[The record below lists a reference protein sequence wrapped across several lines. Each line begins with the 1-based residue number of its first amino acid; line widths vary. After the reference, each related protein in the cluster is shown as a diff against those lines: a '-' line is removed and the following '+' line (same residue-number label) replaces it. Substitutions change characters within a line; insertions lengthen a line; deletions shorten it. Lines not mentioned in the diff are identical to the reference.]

1 MAIPTDDNDI
11 LVGTDG
17 YDNIDGLDGN
27 DLIQGLADNDGLYGN
42 DGNDTLEGG
51 DGNDYLNPGDGVNA
65 IAGGTGSDK
74 LDLNYDYNTDGITIN
89 YSSPTNGTISDGSTI
104 KEVERIDLKT
114 GSGNDNIDISATD
127 NTRSSDPYYGNT
139 WQYND
144 TKVYANNGND
154 TVIGGSG
161 GDEIY
166 GGAGNDLLTGNAGHD
181 KLVGGEGE
189 DILNGGAG
197 DDELY
202 GDDGNDTLNGGEGND
217 YLNGGKGINSVIG
230 GAGSDKL
237 DLDYTTNTNNITIN
251 YSSPTNGTISDG
263 STIKEVERI
272 DLKTGSGN
280 DNIDISA
287 TDNTRSSDPYYGNRW
302 QDNDTKVYANNGND
316 TVIGGSGGDEIYGG
330 AGNDILT
337 GNAGNDKLV
346 GGEGE
351 DILNGGAGDDE
362 LYGDDGNDTLNG
374 GEGND
379 YLSGGKG
386 INSVIG
392 GAGSDRLD
400 LDYTTNTTGITINYS
415 DPTNGTISDGLTT
428 KEIKEVER
436 IYLVTG
442 SGNDNIDISATDN
455 TRSSDPY
462 YGNRWQDN
470 DTKVYA
476 NNGNDTV
483 IGGVGGDEI
492 YGGAGNDLLTGNE
505 SNDKLVGGRGNDILN
520 GGTGNDELY
529 GENDNDILD
538 GGLGNDTLNG
548 GSGTDTLKV
557 DYSAI
562 TTVGISTTVTTP
574 SSGTISAAGN
584 IVNYSNIEKF
594 NITGTTEADNL
605 IGGNLDDILIGGDG
619 NDTFTGGTGN
629 DTIQGGNGNDTITGG
644 TGADSLVGGR
654 GDDIYIINEL
664 GDIITEGSNQ
674 GLDTVRASI
683 TYSLA
688 SIANVENLTLT
699 GTANINATGNA
710 INNILTGNSGNNTL
724 NGAAGND
731 RLIGV
736 DETSATPGK
745 AEVDTLIGG
754 AGRDRFVLGNGS
766 KVFYDDGDTTN
777 AGTADYALI
786 QDFSA
791 SQDFIELSG
800 EKSDYTLNTTYSPG
814 NTAIYRNKPTGEP
827 AELIGIIQGVTGLN
841 LTSPA
846 FITYFD
852 YFNDFETATGT
863 EWSNQ
868 TRSITPVGERNFLG
882 EFGNDTVS
890 LTLNNQAN
898 STVTLE
904 FDLFI
909 LKSWD
914 GNGPSAGPD
923 IFTLS
928 IAGGQTLLNT
938 TFSLYLGASN
948 QAYPGTFGTVTYPAR
963 TGATEN
969 NTLGYYYGGD
979 SVYRISS
986 TFQAPSSNLIIN
998 FAGSGLEGIYNES
1011 WGLDNVKVTTFTSST
1026 ALSAGTLAFSQPTF
1040 QVNEDGTAV
1049 AAVTVTR
1056 TGGSNGEVRA
1066 TITSQGQT
1074 ATNWGDF
1081 DPTAID
1087 VTFGNLDTTA
1097 KVITIPIY
1105 NDFKAESDETLLLGL
1120 TNAVGGAA
1128 IGTQNTATLTIVDNN
1143 DAPVTYYLTNAG
1155 SWTNAQ
1161 GQAEALGGNLV
1172 TINDPTENQFLV
1184 TAFGSEYFWIG
1195 LNDVAAEGNFAW
1207 VNGESSKYTNW
1218 YGGQP
1223 DNSNNEDYVFMNY
1236 GPGTWADISNNNLYR
1251 GIVEVVN
1258 GASTLSV
1265 GNVSI
1270 DEEAVINGK
1279 ITVTVTLTGVRPDKT
1294 FTVDYS
1300 TADVTATAGQ
1310 DYTAT
1315 NGTLTFN
1322 PGESVKTFTIDI
1334 NNDRVYEGNETFNV
1348 TLSNPTGG
1356 AVLGQNVST
1365 ITLTETPPVL
1375 AFSQPTFIVKEDGT
1389 GTTQITVT
1397 RTGSPDN
1404 TVSATISLTNGQAVA
1419 PDDYNNSSITVS
1431 FAPGETSKVVNI
1443 PLVDDIRLEEEEDLT
1458 LTLSNPTNSAILG
1471 TQATAKLT
1479 IQDNDIN
1486 QGVVLNQAIP
1496 VTIDNTKLKVSNVGA
1511 LTGNFGLSFNGVD
1524 NYVEIPHSAA
1534 LSLNTFTLEAW
1545 VNQTQIK
1552 GDYQP
1557 IITKQNNGGSE
1568 RNYGLFIVPNG
1579 SRLNFT
1585 FQDSYGNGV
1594 GFETT
1599 QGSLTLNQ
1607 LTHVA
1612 ATYDGAKL
1620 SLYING
1626 QLDTSVD
1633 WVGTPFQNNSP
1644 VKIGRELNAW
1654 NPFAGQIDDV
1664 RIWNVARTQ
1673 AQIQANYNQQLV
1685 GNETGLA
1692 GYWNFNEPSGST
1704 ALDKTING
1712 NNGNIIGATHVNQ
1725 TGTPTEQLAA
1735 ANIIYTVTDL
1745 PDKGVLGLTSGS
1757 DKALSFNGV
1766 DNYVEIPHSS
1776 ALSLNT
1782 FTLEAWVNQ
1791 TQIKGDWQP
1800 IITKEANN
1808 GYEVNYGLYIEP
1820 NGSRLDFGFQDS
1832 NGNWR
1837 YIYPSQASLTLNQ
1850 LTHVAATY
1858 DGAKLSLYINGQLD
1872 TSVDWVGTPLQ
1883 NNYPVKIGREL
1894 NAWTPFAGQIDDVRI
1909 WNVARTQTQI
1919 QANLNKTLT
1928 GTETGLAG
1936 YWNFNNIT
1944 GNTATDLTT
1953 NGNNGTI
1960 YGATVTT
1967 GNPILSTVTPLKVG
1981 DTFTQADIDSGK
1993 LIYQPGGSSIQDF
2006 FQFNVSDGTNTV
2018 TNQTFFLSHTDQTTN
2033 GTAANQTLN
2042 GTASKD
2048 KINGLGGDD
2057 ILNGGADHDL
2067 LQGGT
2072 GNDTLNGEAGNDF
2085 LYGGVGNDILRGGT
2099 GDDSYLI
2106 DSTTETITE
2115 NANEGTD
2122 TVYSTLTFSL
2132 ATLPNV
2138 ENLILTGIDAING
2151 TGNAAN
2157 NVITGNN
2164 GNNTLDGGAGTDT
2177 LIGGTGDDIYI
2188 VDSTTDIIT
2197 EQANEGTDTIQ
2208 SSVTLTIATNVENL
2222 TLTGT
2227 AAINGTGNA
2236 GNNLI
2241 TGNDVNNS
2249 LNGAAGN
2256 DTLNG
2261 GAGTDTLIGGLGDDI
2276 YIVDTA
2282 TDTITEQANAG
2293 TDTIQS
2299 GVTLTIATNF
2309 ENLTLTGTAAIN
2321 GTGNAGNNVITGNT
2335 GNNSLD
2341 GAAGND
2347 TLNGGDGTDT
2357 LIGGTGNDVYIVD
2370 STADTITE
2378 QANAGTDTIQS
2389 SVTLTIATN
2398 VENLTL
2404 TGTAAINGTGNAGN
2418 NVITGN
2424 TGNNTLD
2431 GGTGTDRLIGG
2442 SGNDIYIVDSTTDI
2456 ITENANEGTDTIQ
2469 SSVTYTITAA
2479 NVENLTLTGTAAING
2494 TNATG
2499 NAGNNVITGN
2509 AGNNSLDGAAGND
2522 TLNGGDGIDTLVGGI
2537 GDDVYIVDTATDV
2550 ITENVGQGTDI
2561 VQSSSVSYTLA
2572 DNVENLTLTGTAN
2585 INGTGNGINNTI
2597 TGNTGNNTL
2606 DGGAGTDILIG
2617 GSGDDIY
2624 IVDSTTD
2631 TITELANGGTDTIQS
2646 SITYT
2651 IAAAN
2656 VENLTLTG
2664 ITAIN
2669 GTGNG
2674 GNNVITGN
2682 GGNNTL
2688 DGGAGTDTLIG
2699 GSGDDIY
2706 IVDSTTDTIT
2716 ELANGGTDTIQSSVT
2731 YTILA
2736 ANVENL
2742 TLTGTAAINGTGN
2755 GGNNV
2760 ITGNGGNNTLDGGA
2774 GTDTLIGGLG
2784 DDIYIVDSTTD
2795 TITELANAGTDT
2807 IQSSVTYTILAANV
2821 ENLTLTGTAAINGTG
2836 NTGNNVIIGNGAN
2849 NSLNGG
2855 AGNDRLTGGV
2865 GKDTLTGGLG
2875 TDRFDYRTLSDS
2887 VFSNFDVITDFNA
2900 TADLFVVSTT
2910 PTRFPNAGTVATL
2923 DTAGITAKLTNTVF
2937 TANSAAQ
2944 FTFGTGTN
2952 TRSFVA
2958 INDANAGFNATT
2970 DAIIEVTGFTGT
2982 LGLNNFT
2989 TALV

>member
-27 DLIQGLADNDGLYGN
+27 DLIQGLAGNDSLYGS

-51 DGNDYLNPGDGVNA
+51 DGDDYLNPGDGVNA
-65 IAGGTGSDK
+65 IAGGTGSDR
-74 LDLNYDYNTDGITIN
+74 LDLNY
-89 YSSPTNGTISDGSTI
+89 
-104 KEVERIDLKT
+104 
-114 GSGNDNIDISATD
+114 
-127 NTRSSDPYYGNT
+127 
-139 WQYND
+139 
-144 TKVYANNGND
+144 
-154 TVIGGSG
+154 
-161 GDEIY
+161 
-166 GGAGNDLLTGNAGHD
+166 
-181 KLVGGEGE
+181 
-189 DILNGGAG
+189 
-197 DDELY
+197 
-202 GDDGNDTLNGGEGND
+202 
-217 YLNGGKGINSVIG
+217 
-230 GAGSDKL
+230 
-237 DLDYTTNTNNITIN
+237 
-251 YSSPTNGTISDG
+251 
-263 STIKEVERI
+263 
-272 DLKTGSGN
+272 
-280 DNIDISA
+280 
-287 TDNTRSSDPYYGNRW
+287 
-302 QDNDTKVYANNGND
+302 
-316 TVIGGSGGDEIYGG
+316 
-330 AGNDILT
+330 
-337 GNAGNDKLV
+337 
-346 GGEGE
+346 
-351 DILNGGAGDDE
+351 
-362 LYGDDGNDTLNG
+362 
-374 GEGND
+374 
-379 YLSGGKG
+379 
-386 INSVIG
+386 
-392 GAGSDRLD
+392 
-400 LDYTTNTTGITINYS
+400 
-415 DPTNGTISDGLTT
+415 
-428 KEIKEVER
+428 
-436 IYLVTG
+436 
-442 SGNDNIDISATDN
+442 
-455 TRSSDPY
+455 
-462 YGNRWQDN
+462 
-470 DTKVYA
+470 
-476 NNGNDTV
+476 
-483 IGGVGGDEI
+483 
-492 YGGAGNDLLTGNE
+492 
-505 SNDKLVGGRGNDILN
+505 
-520 GGTGNDELY
+520 
-529 GENDNDILD
+529 
-538 GGLGNDTLNG
+538 
-548 GSGTDTLKV
+548 
-557 DYSAI
+557 
-562 TTVGISTTVTTP
+562 
-574 SSGTISAAGN
+574 
-584 IVNYSNIEKF
+584 
-594 NITGTTEADNL
+594 
-605 IGGNLDDILIGGDG
+605 
-619 NDTFTGGTGN
+619 
-629 DTIQGGNGNDTITGG
+629 
-644 TGADSLVGGR
+644 
-654 GDDIYIINEL
+654 
-664 GDIITEGSNQ
+664 
-674 GLDTVRASI
+674 
-683 TYSLA
+683 
-688 SIANVENLTLT
+688 
-699 GTANINATGNA
+699 
-710 INNILTGNSGNNTL
+710 
-724 NGAAGND
+724 
-731 RLIGV
+731 
-736 DETSATPGK
+736 
-745 AEVDTLIGG
+745 
-754 AGRDRFVLGNGS
+754 
-766 KVFYDDGDTTN
+766 
-777 AGTADYALI
+777 
-786 QDFSA
+786 
-791 SQDFIELSG
+791 
-800 EKSDYTLNTTYSPG
+800 
-814 NTAIYRNKPTGEP
+814 
-827 AELIGIIQGVTGLN
+827 
-841 LTSPA
+841 
-846 FITYFD
+846 
-852 YFNDFETATGT
+852 
-863 EWSNQ
+863 
-868 TRSITPVGERNFLG
+868 
-882 EFGNDTVS
+882 
-890 LTLNNQAN
+890 
-898 STVTLE
+898 
-904 FDLFI
+904 
-909 LKSWD
+909 
-914 GNGPSAGPD
+914 
-923 IFTLS
+923 
-928 IAGGQTLLNT
+928 
-938 TFSLYLGASN
+938 
-948 QAYPGTFGTVTYPAR
+948 
-963 TGATEN
+963 
-969 NTLGYYYGGD
+969 GD
-979 SVYRISS
+979 SVYHISS

-998 FAGSGLEGIYNES
+998 FAGSGLQDIGDES
-1011 WGLDNVKVTTFTSST
+1011 WGLDNVKVTTFTTPT

-1087 VTFGNLDTTA
+1087 VTFGHGDTTA

-1223 DNSNNEDYVFMNY
+1223 DNNNNEDYVFMNY

-1279 ITVTVTLTGVRPDKT
+1279 ITVTVTLTGLRPDKT

-1334 NNDRVYEGNETFNV
+1334 TNDRVYEGNETFNV

-1419 PDDYNNSSITVS
+1419 PDDYNNSAITVS

-1471 TQATAKLT
+1471 TQTTAKLT

-1552 GDYQP
+1552 GDWQP
-1557 IITKQNNGGSE
+1557 IITKQNNGGYE

-1579 SRLNFT
+1579 SRLHFA
-1585 FQDSYGNGV
+1585 FQDSNGNW
-1594 GFETT
+1594 
-1599 QGSLTLNQ
+1599 QYIDASQASLTLNQ

-1633 WVGTPFQNNSP
+1633 WVGTPLQNNYP

-1766 DNYVEIPHSS
+1766 DNYVANNASFENIQD
-1776 ALSLNT
+1776 T
-1782 FTLEAWVNQ
+1782 FTMEFWVNPTATRASTLQ
-1791 TQIKGDWQP
+1791 TNSGIYGIGSQRYAIAPQHGSYSIGDGHAGAGVSVGTNGISVFEHSGNYLPSLLVYDTDLSNWNH
-1800 IITKEANN
+1800 IAIVYNN
-1808 GYEVNYGLYIEP
+1808 KTP
-1820 NGSRLDFGFQDS
+1820 
-1832 NGNWR
+1832 
-1837 YIYPSQASLTLNQ
+1837 
-1850 LTHVAATY
+1850 
-1858 DGAKLSLYINGQLD
+1858 SLYINGQFVKTGL
-1872 TSVDWVGTPLQ
+1872 TSNATVHPSALLGDFSFSQ
-1883 NNYPVKIGREL
+1883 GRGYGYGYFQGSL
-1894 NAWTPFAGQIDDVRI
+1894 DDVRI
-1909 WNVARTQTQI
+1909 WNVARTQAQI
-1919 QANLNKTLT
+1919 QANYNQQLVGN
-1928 GTETGLAG
+1928 ETGLAG

-1981 DTFTQADIDSGK
+1981 DRFTQGDIDSGK

-2006 FQFNVSDGTNTV
+2006 FQFNFTDGTNTV

-2085 LYGGVGNDILRGGT
+2085 LHGGVGNDILRGGT

-2151 TGNAAN
+2151 TGNAGN

-2164 GNNTLDGGAGTDT
+2164 GNN
-2177 LIGGTGDDIYI
+2177 
-2188 VDSTTDIIT
+2188 S
-2197 EQANEGTDTIQ
+2197 
-2208 SSVTLTIATNVENL
+2208 
-2222 TLTGT
+2222 
-2227 AAINGTGNA
+2227 
-2236 GNNLI
+2236 
-2241 TGNDVNNS
+2241 
-2249 LNGAAGN
+2249 
-2256 DTLNG
+2256 LNG
-2261 GAGTDTLIGGLGDDI
+2261 GAGTDT
-2276 YIVDTA
+2276 
-2282 TDTITEQANAG
+2282 
-2293 TDTIQS
+2293 
-2299 GVTLTIATNF
+2299 
-2309 ENLTLTGTAAIN
+2309 
-2321 GTGNAGNNVITGNT
+2321 
-2335 GNNSLD
+2335 
-2341 GAAGND
+2341 
-2347 TLNGGDGTDT
+2347 
-2357 LIGGTGNDVYIVD
+2357 
-2370 STADTITE
+2370 
-2378 QANAGTDTIQS
+2378 
-2389 SVTLTIATN
+2389 
-2398 VENLTL
+2398 
-2404 TGTAAINGTGNAGN
+2404 
-2418 NVITGN
+2418 
-2424 TGNNTLD
+2424 
-2431 GGTGTDRLIGG
+2431 LIGG
-2442 SGNDIYIVDSTTDI
+2442 SGNDIYIVDSTTD
-2456 ITENANEGTDTIQ
+2456 
-2469 SSVTYTITAA
+2469 
-2479 NVENLTLTGTAAING
+2479 
-2494 TNATG
+2494 
-2499 NAGNNVITGN
+2499 
-2509 AGNNSLDGAAGND
+2509 
-2522 TLNGGDGIDTLVGGI
+2522 
-2537 GDDVYIVDTATDV
+2537 
-2550 ITENVGQGTDI
+2550 
-2561 VQSSSVSYTLA
+2561 
-2572 DNVENLTLTGTAN
+2572 
-2585 INGTGNGINNTI
+2585 
-2597 TGNTGNNTL
+2597 
-2606 DGGAGTDILIG
+2606 
-2617 GSGDDIY
+2617 
-2624 IVDSTTD
+2624 
-2631 TITELANGGTDTIQS
+2631 TITEQ
-2646 SITYT
+2646 
-2651 IAAAN
+2651 
-2656 VENLTLTG
+2656 
-2664 ITAIN
+2664 
-2669 GTGNG
+2669 
-2674 GNNVITGN
+2674 
-2682 GGNNTL
+2682 
-2688 DGGAGTDTLIG
+2688 
-2699 GSGDDIY
+2699 
-2706 IVDSTTDTIT
+2706 
-2716 ELANGGTDTIQSSVT
+2716 
-2731 YTILA
+2731 
-2736 ANVENL
+2736 
-2742 TLTGTAAINGTGN
+2742 
-2755 GGNNV
+2755 
-2760 ITGNGGNNTLDGGA
+2760 
-2774 GTDTLIGGLG
+2774 
-2784 DDIYIVDSTTD
+2784 
-2795 TITELANAGTDT
+2795 ANAGTDT

-2821 ENLTLTGTAAINGTG
+2821 ENLTLTGTTAINGTG
-2836 NTGNNVIIGNGAN
+2836 NAGNNVMTGNSGN
-2849 NSLNGG
+2849 NSLNGVD
-2855 AGNDRLTGGV
+2855 GNDILTGGV

-2875 TDRFDYRTLSDS
+2875 TDRFDYRTLTDS

-2900 TADLFVVSTT
+2900 TADLFVVSTA
-2910 PTRFPNAGTVATL
+2910 RSAFFNAGTVATL
-2923 DTAGITAKLTNTVF
+2923 DTAGITARLTNTVF

-2944 FTFGTGTN
+2944 FTFGS
-2952 TRSFVA
+2952 RSFVA
-2958 INDANAGFNATT
+2958 INDVTAGFSATT

>member
-1 MAIPTDDNDI
+1 
-11 LVGTDG
+11 
-17 YDNIDGLDGN
+17 
-27 DLIQGLADNDGLYGN
+27 
-42 DGNDTLEGG
+42 
-51 DGNDYLNPGDGVNA
+51 
-65 IAGGTGSDK
+65 
-74 LDLNYDYNTDGITIN
+74 
-89 YSSPTNGTISDGSTI
+89 
-104 KEVERIDLKT
+104 
-114 GSGNDNIDISATD
+114 TD
-127 NTRSSDPYYGNT
+127 NTRY
-139 WQYND
+139 
-144 TKVYANNGND
+144 
-154 TVIGGSG
+154 
-161 GDEIY
+161 
-166 GGAGNDLLTGNAGHD
+166 
-181 KLVGGEGE
+181 
-189 DILNGGAG
+189 
-197 DDELY
+197 
-202 GDDGNDTLNGGEGND
+202 
-217 YLNGGKGINSVIG
+217 
-230 GAGSDKL
+230 
-237 DLDYTTNTNNITIN
+237 
-251 YSSPTNGTISDG
+251 
-263 STIKEVERI
+263 
-272 DLKTGSGN
+272 
-280 DNIDISA
+280 
-287 TDNTRSSDPYYGNRW
+287 SDPYYGNRW

-337 GNAGNDKLV
+337 GN
-346 GGEGE
+346 EG
-351 DILNGGAGDDE
+351 
-362 LYGDDGNDTLNG
+362 
-374 GEGND
+374 
-379 YLSGGKG
+379 
-386 INSVIG
+386 
-392 GAGSDRLD
+392 
-400 LDYTTNTTGITINYS
+400 
-415 DPTNGTISDGLTT
+415 
-428 KEIKEVER
+428 
-436 IYLVTG
+436 
-442 SGNDNIDISATDN
+442 
-455 TRSSDPY
+455 
-462 YGNRWQDN
+462 
-470 DTKVYA
+470 
-476 NNGNDTV
+476 
-483 IGGVGGDEI
+483 
-492 YGGAGNDLLTGNE
+492 
-505 SNDKLVGGRGNDILN
+505 NDKLVGGRGNDILN
-520 GGTGNDELY
+520 GGTGNDEIY

-584 IVNYSNIEKF
+584 VVNYSNIEKF
-594 NITGTTEADNL
+594 NITGTTQADNL

-619 NDTFTGGTGN
+619 NDTLTSGTGN

-654 GDDIYIINEL
+654 GDDIYIVDEL

-724 NGAAGND
+724 NGAAGHD

-736 DETSATPGK
+736 DETSTTPGK

-777 AGTADYALI
+777 AGTADYAII
-786 QDFSA
+786 QGFSA
-791 SQDFIELSG
+791 SEDFIELSG
-800 EKSDYTLNTTYSPG
+800 EKTDYTLNTTYSPG

-827 AELIGIIQGVTGLN
+827 AELIGLIQGVTGLN
-841 LTSPA
+841 LTSSA
-846 FITYFD
+846 FITYFG

-898 STVTLE
+898 TTVTLE

-909 LKSWD
+909 LKTWD
-914 GNGPSAGPD
+914 GSYGGGPD

-928 IAGGQTLLNT
+928 IDGGQTLLNT
-938 TFSLYLGASN
+938 TFSNVGN
-948 QAYPGTFGTVTYPAR
+948 EQAYPGTFGSATYPGR
-963 TGATEN
+963 TGAVEN
-969 NTLGYYYGGD
+969 NTLGYTYYGD

-998 FAGSGLEGIYNES
+998 FAGSGLQDIGDES
-1011 WGLDNVKVTTFTSST
+1011 WGLDNVKVTTFTTPT
-1026 ALSAGTLAFSQPTF
+1026 ALSAGTLAFSRPTF

-1056 TGGSNGEVRA
+1056 SGGSNGEVRA

-1087 VTFGNLDTTA
+1087 VTFGHGDTTA

-1120 TNAVGGAA
+1120 TNAVGGAT

-1172 TINDPTENQFLV
+1172 TINDPSENQFLV

-1218 YGGQP
+1218 YGVQP

-1258 GASTLSV
+1258 GVSTLSV

-1322 PGESVKTFTIDI
+1322 AGESVKTFTIDI
-1334 NNDRVYEGNETFNV
+1334 NNDTVYEGNETFRV

-1375 AFSQPTFIVKEDGT
+1375 AFSQPTFIFKEDGT

-1443 PLVDDIRLEEEEDLT
+1443 PLVDDIRFEEEEDLT

-1552 GDYQP
+1552 GDWQP
-1557 IITKQNNGGSE
+1557 IITKEANNGYE
-1568 RNYGLFIVPNG
+1568 VNYGLYIEPNG
-1579 SRLNFT
+1579 SRLDFA
-1585 FQDSYGNGV
+1585 FQDSNGNWRYIYPS
-1594 GFETT
+1594 
-1599 QGSLTLNQ
+1599 QASLTLNQ

-1633 WVGTPFQNNSP
+1633 WVGTPLQNNYP

-1673 AQIQANYNQQLV
+1673 TEIQANYNQQLV

-1745 PDKGVLGLTSGS
+1745 PDQGVLGLTSGS

-1766 DNYVEIPHSS
+1766 DNYVDVGNP
-1776 ALSLNT
+1776 A
-1782 FTLEAWVNQ
+1782 TLQITGNQ
-1791 TQIKGDWQP
+1791 TIEMWLKPTNFNNRQNPYAKAYGGEGTITVETDGTVSYFYGVSGDNSGDYQGFNTGVSLKADEWNHLS
-1800 IITKEANN
+1800 IVRDLTANK
-1808 GYEVNYGLYIEP
+1808 LY
-1820 NGSRLDFGFQDS
+1820 
-1832 NGNWR
+1832 W
-1837 YIYPSQASLTLNQ
+1837 
-1850 LTHVAATY
+1850 
-1858 DGAKLSLYINGQLD
+1858 YINGAKVNEIDAQY
-1872 TSVDWVGTPLQ
+1872 SAAVASS
-1883 NNYPVKIGREL
+1883 NAIYIGRGYVSNL
-1894 NAWTPFAGQIDDVRI
+1894 SGQIDDVRI

-1960 YGATVTT
+1960 YGATVT

-1993 LIYQPGGSSIQDF
+1993 LIYQPGSSSSIQDF
-2006 FQFNVSDGTNTV
+2006 FQFNFTDGTNPV

-2033 GTAANQTLN
+2033 GTAENQTLN

-2132 ATLPNV
+2132 ADFPNL

-2164 GNNTLDGGAGTDT
+2164 GNNSLNGGAGTDT
-2177 LIGGTGDDIYI
+2177 LIGGLGDDIYI

-2208 SSVTLTIATNVENL
+2208 SSVTLTIATNLENL

-2299 GVTLTIATNF
+2299 GVTLTIATNL

-2335 GNNSLD
+2335 GNNTLN

-2370 STADTITE
+2370 STTDTITE

-2389 SVTLTIATN
+2389 GVTLTIATNLENLTLTGTAEINGTGNAGNNVITGNGGNNTLDGGAGTDRLIGGSGNDIYIVDSTTDTITENANEGTDTIQSSVTYTILAAN

-2424 TGNNTLD
+2424 GGNNT
-2431 GGTGTDRLIGG
+2431 
-2442 SGNDIYIVDSTTDI
+2442 
-2456 ITENANEGTDTIQ
+2456 
-2469 SSVTYTITAA
+2469 
-2479 NVENLTLTGTAAING
+2479 
-2494 TNATG
+2494 
-2499 NAGNNVITGN
+2499 
-2509 AGNNSLDGAAGND
+2509 LDGAAGND
-2522 TLNGGDGIDTLVGGI
+2522 TLNGGDGIDTLVGGT

-2606 DGGAGTDILIG
+2606 DGGAGTDTLIG
-2617 GSGDDIY
+2617 GLGNDIY

-2631 TITELANGGTDTIQS
+2631 TITELANEGTDTIQS

-2664 ITAIN
+2664 TAAIN

-2682 GGNNTL
+2682 TGNNTL

-2716 ELANGGTDTIQSSVT
+2716 ELASGGTDTIQSSVT
-2731 YTILA
+2731 LTIA
-2736 ANVENL
+2736 TNVENL

-2755 GGNNV
+2755 GDNNV
-2760 ITGNGGNNTLDGGA
+2760 ITGNTGNNTLDGGA
-2774 GTDTLIGGLG
+2774 GTDTLIGGSG
-2784 DDIYIVDSTTD
+2784 NDIYIVDSTTD
-2795 TITELANAGTDT
+2795 TITELASGGTDT
-2807 IQSSVTYTILAANV
+2807 IQSSVTYTIAAANV
-2821 ENLTLTGTAAINGTG
+2821 ENLTLRGTAAINGTG
-2836 NTGNNVIIGNGAN
+2836 NAGNNVMTGNTGNNT
-2849 NSLNGG
+2849 LDGG
-2855 AGNDRLTGGV
+2855 AGNDRLTGGT
-2865 GKDTLTGGLG
+2865 GNDTLIGGLG
-2875 TDRFDYRTLSDS
+2875 TDRFDYRTLSGS
-2887 VFSNFDVITDFNA
+2887 VFGNFDVITDFNA
-2900 TADLFVVSTT
+2900 TADLFLVSTA
-2910 PTRFPNAGTVATL
+2910 PTRFSNAGSVSTL
-2923 DTAGITAKLTNTVF
+2923 DTTGIAARLTNTVF

-2944 FTFGTGTN
+2944 FTFGT
-2952 TRSFVA
+2952 RSFVA
-2958 INDANAGFNATT
+2958 INDATAGFNATT

-2982 LGLNNFT
+2982 LVLNNFT

>member
-1 MAIPTDDNDI
+1 MAIPTDGNDI

-17 YDNIDGLDGN
+17 NDSIDGLDGN
-27 DLIQGLADNDGLYGN
+27 DLIQGLAGNDGLYGN

-51 DGNDYLNPGDGVNA
+51 DGDDYLNPGDGVNA

-74 LDLNYDYNTDGITIN
+74 LDLNYDYDTDGIIIN
-89 YSSPTNGTISDGSTI
+89 YSDSTNGTISDGSTI

-127 NTRSSDPYYGNT
+127 NTRY
-139 WQYND
+139 
-144 TKVYANNGND
+144 
-154 TVIGGSG
+154 
-161 GDEIY
+161 
-166 GGAGNDLLTGNAGHD
+166 
-181 KLVGGEGE
+181 
-189 DILNGGAG
+189 
-197 DDELY
+197 
-202 GDDGNDTLNGGEGND
+202 
-217 YLNGGKGINSVIG
+217 
-230 GAGSDKL
+230 
-237 DLDYTTNTNNITIN
+237 
-251 YSSPTNGTISDG
+251 
-263 STIKEVERI
+263 
-272 DLKTGSGN
+272 
-280 DNIDISA
+280 
-287 TDNTRSSDPYYGNRW
+287 SDPYYGNRW

-362 LYGDDGNDTLNG
+362 LYGEDGNDTLNG
-374 GEGND
+374 GDGND
-379 YLSGGKG
+379 YLNGGKG

-392 GAGSDRLD
+392 GAGSDKLD

-436 IYLVTG
+436 IDLKTG

-455 TRSSDPY
+455 TRYSDPY

-483 IGGVGGDEI
+483 IGGSGGDEI
-492 YGGAGNDLLTGNE
+492 YGGAGNDILTGNE
-505 SNDKLVGGRGNDILN
+505 GNDKLVGGRGNDILN
-520 GGTGNDELY
+520 GGTGNDEIY

-584 IVNYSNIEKF
+584 VVNYSNIEKF
-594 NITGTTEADNL
+594 NITGTTQADNL

-619 NDTFTGGTGN
+619 NDTLTSGTGN

-654 GDDIYIINEL
+654 GDDIYIVDEL

-724 NGAAGND
+724 NGAAGHD

-736 DETSATPGK
+736 DETSTTPGK

-777 AGTADYALI
+777 AGTADYAII
-786 QDFSA
+786 QGFSA
-791 SQDFIELSG
+791 SEDFIELSG
-800 EKSDYTLNTTYSPG
+800 EKTDYTLNTTYSPG

-827 AELIGIIQGVTGLN
+827 AELIGLIQGVTGLN
-841 LTSPA
+841 LTSSA
-846 FITYFD
+846 FITYFG

-898 STVTLE
+898 TTVTLE

-909 LKSWD
+909 LKTWD
-914 GNGPSAGPD
+914 GSYGGGPD

-928 IAGGQTLLNT
+928 IDGGQTLLNT
-938 TFSLYLGASN
+938 TFSNVGN
-948 QAYPGTFGTVTYPAR
+948 EQAYPGTFGSATYPGR
-963 TGATEN
+963 TGAVEN
-969 NTLGYYYGGD
+969 NTLGYTYYGD

-998 FAGSGLEGIYNES
+998 FAGSGLQDIGDES
-1011 WGLDNVKVTTFTSST
+1011 WGLDNVKVTTFTTPT
-1026 ALSAGTLAFSQPTF
+1026 ALSAGTLAFSRPTF

-1056 TGGSNGEVRA
+1056 SGGSNGEVRA

-1087 VTFGNLDTTA
+1087 VTFGHGDTTA

-1120 TNAVGGAA
+1120 TNAVGGAT

-1172 TINDPTENQFLV
+1172 TINDPSENQFLV

-1218 YGGQP
+1218 YGVQP

-1258 GASTLSV
+1258 GVSTLSV

-1322 PGESVKTFTIDI
+1322 AGESVKTFTIDI
-1334 NNDRVYEGNETFNV
+1334 NNDTVYEGNETFRV

-1375 AFSQPTFIVKEDGT
+1375 AFSQPTFIFKEDGT

-1443 PLVDDIRLEEEEDLT
+1443 PLVDDIRFEEEEDLT

-1552 GDYQP
+1552 GDWQP
-1557 IITKQNNGGSE
+1557 IITKEANNGYE
-1568 RNYGLFIVPNG
+1568 VNYGLYIEPNG
-1579 SRLNFT
+1579 SRLDFA
-1585 FQDSYGNGV
+1585 FQDSNGNWRYIYPS
-1594 GFETT
+1594 
-1599 QGSLTLNQ
+1599 QASLTLNQ

-1633 WVGTPFQNNSP
+1633 WVGTPLQNNYP

-1673 AQIQANYNQQLV
+1673 TEIQANYNQQLV

-1745 PDKGVLGLTSGS
+1745 PDQGVLGLTSGS

-1766 DNYVEIPHSS
+1766 DNYVDVGNP
-1776 ALSLNT
+1776 A
-1782 FTLEAWVNQ
+1782 TLQITGNQ
-1791 TQIKGDWQP
+1791 TIEMWLKPTNFNNRQNPYAKAYGGEGTITVETDGTVSYFYGVSGDNSGDYQGFNTGVSLKADEWNHLS
-1800 IITKEANN
+1800 IVRDLTANK
-1808 GYEVNYGLYIEP
+1808 LY
-1820 NGSRLDFGFQDS
+1820 
-1832 NGNWR
+1832 W
-1837 YIYPSQASLTLNQ
+1837 
-1850 LTHVAATY
+1850 
-1858 DGAKLSLYINGQLD
+1858 YINGAKVNEIDAQY
-1872 TSVDWVGTPLQ
+1872 SAAVASS
-1883 NNYPVKIGREL
+1883 NAIYIGRGYVSNL
-1894 NAWTPFAGQIDDVRI
+1894 SGQIDDVRI

-1960 YGATVTT
+1960 YGATVT

-1993 LIYQPGGSSIQDF
+1993 LIYQPGSSSSIQDF
-2006 FQFNVSDGTNTV
+2006 FQFNFTDGTNPV

-2033 GTAANQTLN
+2033 GTAENQTLN

-2132 ATLPNV
+2132 ADFPNL

-2164 GNNTLDGGAGTDT
+2164 GNNSLNGGAGTDT
-2177 LIGGTGDDIYI
+2177 LIGGLGDDIYI

-2208 SSVTLTIATNVENL
+2208 SSVTLTIATNLENL

-2299 GVTLTIATNF
+2299 GVTLTIATNL

-2335 GNNSLD
+2335 GNNTLN

-2370 STADTITE
+2370 STTDTITE

-2389 SVTLTIATN
+2389 GVTLTIATNLENLTLTGTAEINGTGNAGNNVITGNGGNNTLDGGAGTDRLIGGSGNDIYIVDSTTDTITENANEGTDTIQSSVTYTILAAN

-2424 TGNNTLD
+2424 GGNNT
-2431 GGTGTDRLIGG
+2431 
-2442 SGNDIYIVDSTTDI
+2442 
-2456 ITENANEGTDTIQ
+2456 
-2469 SSVTYTITAA
+2469 
-2479 NVENLTLTGTAAING
+2479 
-2494 TNATG
+2494 
-2499 NAGNNVITGN
+2499 
-2509 AGNNSLDGAAGND
+2509 LDGAAGND
-2522 TLNGGDGIDTLVGGI
+2522 TLNGGDGIDTLVGGT

-2606 DGGAGTDILIG
+2606 DGGAGTDTLIG
-2617 GSGDDIY
+2617 GLGNDIY

-2631 TITELANGGTDTIQS
+2631 TITELANEGTDTIQS

-2664 ITAIN
+2664 TAAIN

-2682 GGNNTL
+2682 TGNNTL

-2716 ELANGGTDTIQSSVT
+2716 ELASGGTDTIQSSVT
-2731 YTILA
+2731 LTIA
-2736 ANVENL
+2736 TNVENL

-2755 GGNNV
+2755 GDNNV
-2760 ITGNGGNNTLDGGA
+2760 ITGNTGNNTLDGGA
-2774 GTDTLIGGLG
+2774 GTDTLIGGSG
-2784 DDIYIVDSTTD
+2784 NDIYIVDSTTD
-2795 TITELANAGTDT
+2795 TITELASGGTDT
-2807 IQSSVTYTILAANV
+2807 IQSSVTYTIAAANV
-2821 ENLTLTGTAAINGTG
+2821 ENLTLRGTAAINGTG
-2836 NTGNNVIIGNGAN
+2836 NAGNNVMTGNTGNNT
-2849 NSLNGG
+2849 LDGG
-2855 AGNDRLTGGV
+2855 AGNDRLTGGT
-2865 GKDTLTGGLG
+2865 GNDTLIGGLG
-2875 TDRFDYRTLSDS
+2875 TDRFDYRTLSGS
-2887 VFSNFDVITDFNA
+2887 VFGNFDVITDFNA
-2900 TADLFVVSTT
+2900 TADLFLVSTA
-2910 PTRFPNAGTVATL
+2910 PTRFSNAGSVSTL
-2923 DTAGITAKLTNTVF
+2923 DTTGIAARLTNTVF

-2944 FTFGTGTN
+2944 FTFGT
-2952 TRSFVA
+2952 RSFVA
-2958 INDANAGFNATT
+2958 INDATAGFNATT

-2982 LGLNNFT
+2982 LVLNNFT

>member
-1 MAIPTDDNDI
+1 
-11 LVGTDG
+11 
-17 YDNIDGLDGN
+17 
-27 DLIQGLADNDGLYGN
+27 
-42 DGNDTLEGG
+42 
-51 DGNDYLNPGDGVNA
+51 
-65 IAGGTGSDK
+65 
-74 LDLNYDYNTDGITIN
+74 
-89 YSSPTNGTISDGSTI
+89 
-104 KEVERIDLKT
+104 
-114 GSGNDNIDISATD
+114 TD
-127 NTRSSDPYYGNT
+127 NTRY
-139 WQYND
+139 
-144 TKVYANNGND
+144 
-154 TVIGGSG
+154 
-161 GDEIY
+161 
-166 GGAGNDLLTGNAGHD
+166 
-181 KLVGGEGE
+181 
-189 DILNGGAG
+189 
-197 DDELY
+197 
-202 GDDGNDTLNGGEGND
+202 
-217 YLNGGKGINSVIG
+217 
-230 GAGSDKL
+230 
-237 DLDYTTNTNNITIN
+237 
-251 YSSPTNGTISDG
+251 
-263 STIKEVERI
+263 
-272 DLKTGSGN
+272 
-280 DNIDISA
+280 
-287 TDNTRSSDPYYGNRW
+287 SDPYYGNRW

-337 GNAGNDKLV
+337 GN
-346 GGEGE
+346 EG
-351 DILNGGAGDDE
+351 
-362 LYGDDGNDTLNG
+362 
-374 GEGND
+374 
-379 YLSGGKG
+379 
-386 INSVIG
+386 
-392 GAGSDRLD
+392 
-400 LDYTTNTTGITINYS
+400 
-415 DPTNGTISDGLTT
+415 
-428 KEIKEVER
+428 
-436 IYLVTG
+436 
-442 SGNDNIDISATDN
+442 
-455 TRSSDPY
+455 
-462 YGNRWQDN
+462 
-470 DTKVYA
+470 
-476 NNGNDTV
+476 
-483 IGGVGGDEI
+483 
-492 YGGAGNDLLTGNE
+492 
-505 SNDKLVGGRGNDILN
+505 NDKLVGGRGNDILN
-520 GGTGNDELY
+520 GGTGNDEIY

-584 IVNYSNIEKF
+584 VVNYSNIEKF
-594 NITGTTEADNL
+594 NITGTTQADNL

-619 NDTFTGGTGN
+619 NDTLTSGTGN

-654 GDDIYIINEL
+654 GDDIYIVDEL

-724 NGAAGND
+724 NGAAGHD

-736 DETSATPGK
+736 DETSTTPGK

-777 AGTADYALI
+777 AGTADYAII
-786 QDFSA
+786 QGFSA
-791 SQDFIELSG
+791 SEDFIELSG
-800 EKSDYTLNTTYSPG
+800 EKTDYTLNTTYSPG

-827 AELIGIIQGVTGLN
+827 AELIGLIQGVTGLN
-841 LTSPA
+841 LTSSA
-846 FITYFD
+846 FITYFG

-898 STVTLE
+898 TTVTLE

-909 LKSWD
+909 LKTWD
-914 GNGPSAGPD
+914 GSYGGGPD

-928 IAGGQTLLNT
+928 IDGGQTLLNT
-938 TFSLYLGASN
+938 TFSNVGN
-948 QAYPGTFGTVTYPAR
+948 EQAYPGTFGSATYPGR
-963 TGATEN
+963 TGAVEN
-969 NTLGYYYGGD
+969 NTLGYTYYGD

-998 FAGSGLEGIYNES
+998 FAGSGLQDIGDES
-1011 WGLDNVKVTTFTSST
+1011 WGLDNVKVTTFTTPT
-1026 ALSAGTLAFSQPTF
+1026 ALSAGTLAFSRPTF

-1056 TGGSNGEVRA
+1056 SGGSNGEVRA

-1087 VTFGNLDTTA
+1087 VTFGHGDTTA

-1120 TNAVGGAA
+1120 TNAVGGAT

-1172 TINDPTENQFLV
+1172 TINDPSENQFLV

-1218 YGGQP
+1218 YGVQP

-1258 GASTLSV
+1258 GVSTLSV

-1322 PGESVKTFTIDI
+1322 AGESVKTFTIDI
-1334 NNDRVYEGNETFNV
+1334 NNDTVYEGNETFRV

-1375 AFSQPTFIVKEDGT
+1375 AFSQPTFIFKEDGT

-1443 PLVDDIRLEEEEDLT
+1443 PLVDDIRFEEEEDLT

-1552 GDYQP
+1552 GDWQP
-1557 IITKQNNGGSE
+1557 IITKEANNGYE
-1568 RNYGLFIVPNG
+1568 VNYGLYIEPNG
-1579 SRLNFT
+1579 SRLDFA
-1585 FQDSYGNGV
+1585 FQDSNGNWRYIYPS
-1594 GFETT
+1594 
-1599 QGSLTLNQ
+1599 QASLTLNQ

-1633 WVGTPFQNNSP
+1633 WVGTPLQNNYP

-1673 AQIQANYNQQLV
+1673 TEIQANYNQQLV

-1745 PDKGVLGLTSGS
+1745 PDQGVLGLTSGS

-1766 DNYVEIPHSS
+1766 DNYVDVGNP
-1776 ALSLNT
+1776 A
-1782 FTLEAWVNQ
+1782 TLQITGNQ
-1791 TQIKGDWQP
+1791 TIEMWLKPTNFNNRQNPYAKAYGGEGTITVETDGTVSYFYGVSGDNSGDYQGFNTGVSLKADEWNHLS
-1800 IITKEANN
+1800 IVRDLTANK
-1808 GYEVNYGLYIEP
+1808 LY
-1820 NGSRLDFGFQDS
+1820 
-1832 NGNWR
+1832 W
-1837 YIYPSQASLTLNQ
+1837 
-1850 LTHVAATY
+1850 
-1858 DGAKLSLYINGQLD
+1858 YINGAKVNEIDAQY
-1872 TSVDWVGTPLQ
+1872 SAAVASS
-1883 NNYPVKIGREL
+1883 NAIYIGRGYVSNL
-1894 NAWTPFAGQIDDVRI
+1894 SGQIDDVRI

-1960 YGATVTT
+1960 YGATVT

-1993 LIYQPGGSSIQDF
+1993 LIYQPGSSSSIQDF
-2006 FQFNVSDGTNTV
+2006 FQFNFTDGTNPV

-2033 GTAANQTLN
+2033 GTAENQTLN

-2132 ATLPNV
+2132 ADFPNL

-2164 GNNTLDGGAGTDT
+2164 GNNSLNGGAGTDT
-2177 LIGGTGDDIYI
+2177 LIGGLGDDIYI

-2208 SSVTLTIATNVENL
+2208 SSVTLTIANNLENL

-2299 GVTLTIATNF
+2299 GVTLTIATNL

-2321 GTGNAGNNVITGNT
+2321 GTGNAGNNVITGNS
-2335 GNNSLD
+2335 GNNTLN

-2370 STADTITE
+2370 STTDTITE

-2389 SVTLTIATN
+2389 GVTLTIATNLENLTLTGTAEINGTGNAGNNVITGNGGNNTLDGGAGTDRLIGGSGNDIYIVDSTTDTITENANEGTDTIQSSVTYTILAAN

-2424 TGNNTLD
+2424 GGNNT
-2431 GGTGTDRLIGG
+2431 
-2442 SGNDIYIVDSTTDI
+2442 
-2456 ITENANEGTDTIQ
+2456 
-2469 SSVTYTITAA
+2469 
-2479 NVENLTLTGTAAING
+2479 
-2494 TNATG
+2494 
-2499 NAGNNVITGN
+2499 
-2509 AGNNSLDGAAGND
+2509 LDGAAGND
-2522 TLNGGDGIDTLVGGI
+2522 TLNGGDGIDTLVGGT

-2606 DGGAGTDILIG
+2606 DGGAGTDTLIG
-2617 GSGDDIY
+2617 GLGNDIY

-2631 TITELANGGTDTIQS
+2631 TITELANEGTDTIQS

-2664 ITAIN
+2664 TAAIN

-2674 GNNVITGN
+2674 CNNLITGN
-2682 GGNNTL
+2682 TGNNTL

-2716 ELANGGTDTIQSSVT
+2716 ELASGGTDTIQSSVT
-2731 YTILA
+2731 LTIA
-2736 ANVENL
+2736 TNVENL

-2755 GGNNV
+2755 GDNNV
-2760 ITGNGGNNTLDGGA
+2760 ITGNTGNNTLDGGA
-2774 GTDTLIGGLG
+2774 GTDTLIGGSG
-2784 DDIYIVDSTTD
+2784 NDIYIVDSTTD
-2795 TITELANAGTDT
+2795 TITELASGGTDT
-2807 IQSSVTYTILAANV
+2807 IQSSVTYTIAAANV
-2821 ENLTLTGTAAINGTG
+2821 ENLTLRGTAAINGTG
-2836 NTGNNVIIGNGAN
+2836 NAGNNVMTGNTGNNT
-2849 NSLNGG
+2849 LDGG
-2855 AGNDRLTGGV
+2855 AGNDRLTGGT
-2865 GKDTLTGGLG
+2865 GNDTLIGGLG
-2875 TDRFDYRTLSDS
+2875 TDRFDYRTLSGS
-2887 VFSNFDVITDFNA
+2887 VFGNFDVITDFNA
-2900 TADLFVVSTT
+2900 TADLFLVSTA
-2910 PTRFPNAGTVATL
+2910 PTRFSNAGSVSTL
-2923 DTAGITAKLTNTVF
+2923 DTTGIAARLTNTVF

-2944 FTFGTGTN
+2944 FTFGT
-2952 TRSFVA
+2952 RSFVA
-2958 INDANAGFNATT
+2958 INDATAGFNATT

-2982 LGLNNFT
+2982 LVLNNFT

>member
-1 MAIPTDDNDI
+1 MAIPTDGNDI

-17 YDNIDGLDGN
+17 YDNIDALDGN
-27 DLIQGLADNDGLYGN
+27 DLIQGLAGNDSLYGN

-51 DGNDYLNPGDGVNA
+51 DGDDYLNPGDGVNA

-74 LDLNYDYNTDGITIN
+74 LDLIYDYDTDG
-89 YSSPTNGTISDGSTI
+89 
-104 KEVERIDLKT
+104 
-114 GSGNDNIDISATD
+114 
-127 NTRSSDPYYGNT
+127 
-139 WQYND
+139 
-144 TKVYANNGND
+144 
-154 TVIGGSG
+154 
-161 GDEIY
+161 
-166 GGAGNDLLTGNAGHD
+166 
-181 KLVGGEGE
+181 
-189 DILNGGAG
+189 
-197 DDELY
+197 
-202 GDDGNDTLNGGEGND
+202 
-217 YLNGGKGINSVIG
+217 
-230 GAGSDKL
+230 
-237 DLDYTTNTNNITIN
+237 ITIN

-362 LYGDDGNDTLNG
+362 LYGEDGNDTLNG

-379 YLSGGKG
+379 YLNGGKG

-392 GAGSDRLD
+392 GAGSDKLDLDYTTNTTGITINYSSPTNGTISDGSTIKEVERIYLVTGSGNDNIDISATDNTRYSDPYFGNIWQDNDTEVYANNGNDTVIGGSGGDEIYGGAGNDILTGNAGNDKLVGGEGDDILNGGAGDDELYGDDGNDTLNGGDGNDYLNGGKGINSVIGGAGSDKLD

-455 TRSSDPY
+455 TRYAY
-462 YGNRWQDN
+462 YGNYWQNN
-470 DTKVYA
+470 DTEVYA

-483 IGGVGGDEI
+483 IGGVSGDEI
-492 YGGAGNDLLTGNE
+492 YGGAGNDILTGNE

-529 GENDNDILD
+529 GENDHDILD

-594 NITGTTEADNL
+594 NITGTTQADNL

-619 NDTFTGGTGN
+619 NDTFTGGSGN

-699 GTANINATGNA
+699 GTNDINATGNA

-777 AGTADYALI
+777 AGTADYAII
-786 QDFSA
+786 QGFNA
-791 SQDFIELSG
+791 SEDFIELSG
-800 EKSDYTLNTTYSPG
+800 AKSDYTLNTTYSPG
-814 NTAIYRNKPTGEP
+814 NTAIYRNKPTDEP

-841 LTSPA
+841 LNSSA
-846 FITYFD
+846 FITYFG

-909 LKSWD
+909 LKTWD
-914 GNGPSAGPD
+914 GSYGVGPD
-923 IFTLS
+923 IFTLG

-938 TFSLYLGASN
+938 TFSNVGN
-948 QAYPGTFGTVTYPAR
+948 EQAYPGTFDNVRYPQR
-963 TGATEN
+963 TGAIES
-969 NTLGYYYGGD
+969 NTLGYYGD

-986 TFQAPSSNLIIN
+986 TFQAPSNNLIIN
-998 FAGSGLEGIYNES
+998 FAGSNLQEIGDES
-1011 WGLDNVKVTTFTSST
+1011 WGLDNVKVTTFTTPT

-1040 QVNEDGTAV
+1040 QVNEDGTTV

-1087 VTFGNLDTTA
+1087 VTFGHGDTTA
-1097 KVITIPIY
+1097 KVITIPVY
-1105 NDFKAESDETLLLGL
+1105 NDFQAETDETLLLTL
-1120 TNAVGGAA
+1120 TNPVGGAT

-1161 GQAEALGGNLV
+1161 AQGEALGGNLV

-1184 TAFGSEYFWIG
+1184 TAFGSENFWIG

-1223 DNSNNEDYVFMNY
+1223 DNNNNEDYVFMNY

-1265 GNVSI
+1265 GDVSI

-1279 ITVTVTLTGVRPDKT
+1279 ITVTVTLTGLRPDKT

-1419 PDDYNNSSITVS
+1419 PDDYNNSAITVS

-1479 IQDNDIN
+1479 IQDNEIN

-1524 NYVEIPHSAA
+1524 NYVEVPHSAA

-1545 VNQTQIK
+1545 VNHTQIK

-1579 SRLNFT
+1579 SRLNFS
-1585 FQDSYGNGV
+1585 FQDSNGNGV
-1594 GFETT
+1594 GFETN
-1599 QGSLTLNQ
+1599 QG
-1607 LTHVA
+1607 
-1612 ATYDGAKL
+1612 
-1620 SLYING
+1620 
-1626 QLDTSVD
+1626 
-1633 WVGTPFQNNSP
+1633 
-1644 VKIGRELNAW
+1644 
-1654 NPFAGQIDDV
+1654 
-1664 RIWNVARTQ
+1664 
-1673 AQIQANYNQQLV
+1673 
-1685 GNETGLA
+1685 
-1692 GYWNFNEPSGST
+1692 
-1704 ALDKTING
+1704 
-1712 NNGNIIGATHVNQ
+1712 
-1725 TGTPTEQLAA
+1725 
-1735 ANIIYTVTDL
+1735 
-1745 PDKGVLGLTSGS
+1745 
-1757 DKALSFNGV
+1757 
-1766 DNYVEIPHSS
+1766 
-1776 ALSLNT
+1776 
-1782 FTLEAWVNQ
+1782 
-1791 TQIKGDWQP
+1791 
-1800 IITKEANN
+1800 
-1808 GYEVNYGLYIEP
+1808 
-1820 NGSRLDFGFQDS
+1820 
-1832 NGNWR
+1832 
-1837 YIYPSQASLTLNQ
+1837 SLTLNQ

-1894 NAWTPFAGQIDDVRI
+1894 NNYTPFAGQIDDVRI
-1909 WNVARTQTQI
+1909 WNVARTQAQIQANYNQQLVGNEAGLAGYWNFNEPSGGTALDKTINGNNGNIIGATHVNQTGTPTEQLTPANIIYTVTDLPDKGVLGFGNDKALSFNGVDNYVSINLDEPETEVTHEFLFRTTDPNAGLFCIFEDNGGHDRHIYLSNGNIAGRLWDTEIISSSGLNLADGQWHQVAHVFGNSIGGQKLYIDGQLVASGDKSQSDFNWQTQVLIGRSFDATHQFLNGQIDDVRIWNVARTQTEI

-1953 NGNNGTI
+1953 NANNGTI
-1960 YGATVTT
+1960 YGATITT
-1967 GNPILSTVTPLKVG
+1967 NPILSTVTPLKVG

-1993 LIYQPGGSSIQDF
+1993 LIYQPGSSSIQDF
-2006 FQFNVSDGTNTV
+2006 FQFNVSDGTNPV

-2138 ENLILTGIDAING
+2138 ENLTLTGIDAING
-2151 TGNAAN
+2151 TGNAVN

-2177 LIGGTGDDIYI
+2177 LIGGLGDDIYI

-2208 SSVTLTIATNVENL
+2208 SSVTYTIAAIANVENL

-2335 GNNSLD
+2335 GNNSLN

-2370 STADTITE
+2370 STTDTITE
-2378 QANAGTDTIQS
+2378 NANAGTDTIQS
-2389 SVTLTIATN
+2389 GVTLTIATN

-2418 NVITGN
+2418 NVMTGN
-2424 TGNNTLD
+2424 GGNNTLD
-2431 GGTGTDRLIGG
+2431 GGTGTDTLIGG
-2442 SGNDIYIVDSTTDI
+2442 LGDDIYIVDSTADT
-2456 ITENANEGTDTIQ
+2456 ITEQANAGTDTIQ
-2469 SSVTYTITAA
+2469 SSVTYTIAAA

-2494 TNATG
+2494 TG

-2631 TITELANGGTDTIQS
+2631 TITEQANGGTDTIQS

-2651 IAAAN
+2651 IAADN

-2664 ITAIN
+2664 TAVIN
-2669 GTGNG
+2669 ATGNA

-2699 GSGDDIY
+2699 GSGNDIYIVDSTTDTITEQAGGGTDTIRSSITYTIAAANVENLTLAGTAAINGTGDGGNNVITGNGGNNTLGGGAGTDTLIGGSGNDIY

-2716 ELANGGTDTIQSSVT
+2716 ELASGGTDTIQSSVT
-2731 YTILA
+2731 FSIGTLSNI
-2736 ANVENL
+2736 ENL

-2755 GGNNV
+2755 
-2760 ITGNGGNNTLDGGA
+2760 A
-2774 GTDTLIGGLG
+2774 
-2784 DDIYIVDSTTD
+2784 
-2795 TITELANAGTDT
+2795 
-2807 IQSSVTYTILAANV
+2807 
-2821 ENLTLTGTAAINGTG
+2821 
-2836 NTGNNVIIGNGAN
+2836 GNNVIIGNGAN

-2900 TADLFVVSTT
+2900 NTGNDLFVVSTT
-2910 PTRFPNAGTVATL
+2910 PTRFPNAGVVTTL
-2923 DTAGITAKLTNTVF
+2923 DTAGITARLTNTVF

-2958 INDANAGFNATT
+2958 INDATAGFNATT

>member
-1 MAIPTDDNDI
+1 
-11 LVGTDG
+11 
-17 YDNIDGLDGN
+17 
-27 DLIQGLADNDGLYGN
+27 
-42 DGNDTLEGG
+42 
-51 DGNDYLNPGDGVNA
+51 
-65 IAGGTGSDK
+65 
-74 LDLNYDYNTDGITIN
+74 
-89 YSSPTNGTISDGSTI
+89 
-104 KEVERIDLKT
+104 
-114 GSGNDNIDISATD
+114 
-127 NTRSSDPYYGNT
+127 TRY
-139 WQYND
+139 
-144 TKVYANNGND
+144 
-154 TVIGGSG
+154 
-161 GDEIY
+161 
-166 GGAGNDLLTGNAGHD
+166 
-181 KLVGGEGE
+181 
-189 DILNGGAG
+189 
-197 DDELY
+197 
-202 GDDGNDTLNGGEGND
+202 
-217 YLNGGKGINSVIG
+217 
-230 GAGSDKL
+230 
-237 DLDYTTNTNNITIN
+237 
-251 YSSPTNGTISDG
+251 
-263 STIKEVERI
+263 
-272 DLKTGSGN
+272 
-280 DNIDISA
+280 
-287 TDNTRSSDPYYGNRW
+287 SDPYYGNRW

-337 GNAGNDKLV
+337 GN
-346 GGEGE
+346 EG
-351 DILNGGAGDDE
+351 
-362 LYGDDGNDTLNG
+362 
-374 GEGND
+374 
-379 YLSGGKG
+379 
-386 INSVIG
+386 
-392 GAGSDRLD
+392 
-400 LDYTTNTTGITINYS
+400 
-415 DPTNGTISDGLTT
+415 
-428 KEIKEVER
+428 
-436 IYLVTG
+436 
-442 SGNDNIDISATDN
+442 
-455 TRSSDPY
+455 
-462 YGNRWQDN
+462 
-470 DTKVYA
+470 
-476 NNGNDTV
+476 
-483 IGGVGGDEI
+483 
-492 YGGAGNDLLTGNE
+492 
-505 SNDKLVGGRGNDILN
+505 NDKLVGGRGNDILN
-520 GGTGNDELY
+520 GGTGNDEIY

-584 IVNYSNIEKF
+584 VVNYSNIEKF
-594 NITGTTEADNL
+594 NITGTTQADNL

-619 NDTFTGGTGN
+619 NDTLTSGTGN

-654 GDDIYIINEL
+654 GDDIYIVDEL

-724 NGAAGND
+724 NGAAGHD

-736 DETSATPGK
+736 DETSTTPGK

-777 AGTADYALI
+777 AGTADYAII
-786 QDFSA
+786 QGFSA
-791 SQDFIELSG
+791 SEDFIELSG
-800 EKSDYTLNTTYSPG
+800 EKTDYTLNTTYSPG

-827 AELIGIIQGVTGLN
+827 AELIGLIQGVTGLN
-841 LTSPA
+841 LTSSA
-846 FITYFD
+846 FITYFG

-898 STVTLE
+898 TTVTLE

-909 LKSWD
+909 LKTWD
-914 GNGPSAGPD
+914 GSYGGGPD

-928 IAGGQTLLNT
+928 IDGGQTLLNT
-938 TFSLYLGASN
+938 TFSNVGN
-948 QAYPGTFGTVTYPAR
+948 EQAYPGTFGSATYPGR
-963 TGATEN
+963 TGAVEN
-969 NTLGYYYGGD
+969 NTLGYTYYGD

-998 FAGSGLEGIYNES
+998 FAGSGLQDIGDES
-1011 WGLDNVKVTTFTSST
+1011 WGLDNVKVTTFTTPT
-1026 ALSAGTLAFSQPTF
+1026 ALSAGTLAFSRPTF

-1056 TGGSNGEVRA
+1056 SGGSNGEVRA

-1087 VTFGNLDTTA
+1087 VTFGHGDTTA

-1120 TNAVGGAA
+1120 TNAVGGAT

-1172 TINDPTENQFLV
+1172 TINDPSENQFLV

-1218 YGGQP
+1218 YGVQP

-1258 GASTLSV
+1258 GVSTLSV

-1322 PGESVKTFTIDI
+1322 AGESVKTFTIDI
-1334 NNDRVYEGNETFNV
+1334 NNDTVYEGNETFRV

-1375 AFSQPTFIVKEDGT
+1375 AFSQPTFIFKEDGT

-1443 PLVDDIRLEEEEDLT
+1443 PLVDDIRFEEEEDLT

-1552 GDYQP
+1552 GDWQP
-1557 IITKQNNGGSE
+1557 IITKEANNGYE
-1568 RNYGLFIVPNG
+1568 VNYGLYIEPNG
-1579 SRLNFT
+1579 SRLDFA
-1585 FQDSYGNGV
+1585 FQDSNGNWRYIYPS
-1594 GFETT
+1594 
-1599 QGSLTLNQ
+1599 QASLTLNQ

-1633 WVGTPFQNNSP
+1633 WVGTPLQNNYP

-1673 AQIQANYNQQLV
+1673 TEIQANYNQQLV

-1745 PDKGVLGLTSGS
+1745 PDQGVLGLTSGS

-1766 DNYVEIPHSS
+1766 DNYVDVGNP
-1776 ALSLNT
+1776 A
-1782 FTLEAWVNQ
+1782 TLQITGNQ
-1791 TQIKGDWQP
+1791 TIEMWLKPTNFNNRQNPYAKAYGGEGTITVETDGTVSYFYGVSGDNSGDYQGFNTGVSLKADEWNHLS
-1800 IITKEANN
+1800 IVRDLTANK
-1808 GYEVNYGLYIEP
+1808 LY
-1820 NGSRLDFGFQDS
+1820 
-1832 NGNWR
+1832 W
-1837 YIYPSQASLTLNQ
+1837 
-1850 LTHVAATY
+1850 
-1858 DGAKLSLYINGQLD
+1858 YINGAKVNEIDAQY
-1872 TSVDWVGTPLQ
+1872 SAAVASS
-1883 NNYPVKIGREL
+1883 NAIYIGRGYVSNL
-1894 NAWTPFAGQIDDVRI
+1894 SGQIDDVRI

-1960 YGATVTT
+1960 YGATVT

-1993 LIYQPGGSSIQDF
+1993 LIYQPGSSSSIQDF
-2006 FQFNVSDGTNTV
+2006 FQFNFTDGTNPV

-2033 GTAANQTLN
+2033 GTAENQTLN

-2132 ATLPNV
+2132 ADFPNL

-2164 GNNTLDGGAGTDT
+2164 GNNSLNGGAGTDT
-2177 LIGGTGDDIYI
+2177 LIGGLGDDIYI

-2208 SSVTLTIATNVENL
+2208 SSVTLSFSTNLENL

-2299 GVTLTIATNF
+2299 GVTLTIATNL
-2309 ENLTLTGTAAIN
+2309 ENLTLTGTAEIN

-2335 GNNSLD
+2335 GNNTLN

-2370 STADTITE
+2370 STTDTITE

-2389 SVTLTIATN
+2389 GVTLTIATNLENLTLTGTAEINGTGNAGNNVITGNGGNNTLDGGAGTDRLIGGSGNDIYIVDSTTDTITENANEGTDTIQSSVTYTILAAN

-2424 TGNNTLD
+2424 GGNNT
-2431 GGTGTDRLIGG
+2431 
-2442 SGNDIYIVDSTTDI
+2442 
-2456 ITENANEGTDTIQ
+2456 
-2469 SSVTYTITAA
+2469 
-2479 NVENLTLTGTAAING
+2479 
-2494 TNATG
+2494 
-2499 NAGNNVITGN
+2499 
-2509 AGNNSLDGAAGND
+2509 LDGAAGND
-2522 TLNGGDGIDTLVGGI
+2522 TLNGGDGIDTLVGGT

-2606 DGGAGTDILIG
+2606 DGGAGTDTLIG
-2617 GSGDDIY
+2617 GLGNDIY

-2631 TITELANGGTDTIQS
+2631 TITELANEGTDTIQS

-2651 IAAAN
+2651 IA
-2656 VENLTLTG
+2656 
-2664 ITAIN
+2664 
-2669 GTGNG
+2669 
-2674 GNNVITGN
+2674 
-2682 GGNNTL
+2682 
-2688 DGGAGTDTLIG
+2688 
-2699 GSGDDIY
+2699 
-2706 IVDSTTDTIT
+2706 
-2716 ELANGGTDTIQSSVT
+2716 
-2731 YTILA
+2731 A

-2760 ITGNGGNNTLDGGA
+2760 ITGNTGNNTLDGGA
-2774 GTDTLIGGLG
+2774 GTDTLIGGSG
-2784 DDIYIVDSTTD
+2784 NDIYIVDSTTD
-2795 TITELANAGTDT
+2795 TITELASGGTDT
-2807 IQSSVTYTILAANV
+2807 IQSSVTYTIAAANV
-2821 ENLTLTGTAAINGTG
+2821 ENLTLRGTAAINGTG
-2836 NTGNNVIIGNGAN
+2836 NAGNNVMTGNTGNNT
-2849 NSLNGG
+2849 LDGG
-2855 AGNDRLTGGV
+2855 AGNDRLTGGT
-2865 GKDTLTGGLG
+2865 GNDTLIGGLG
-2875 TDRFDYRTLSDS
+2875 TDRFDYRTLSGS
-2887 VFSNFDVITDFNA
+2887 VFGNFDVITDFNA
-2900 TADLFVVSTT
+2900 TADLFLVSTA
-2910 PTRFPNAGTVATL
+2910 PTRFSNAGSVSTL
-2923 DTAGITAKLTNTVF
+2923 DTTGIAARLTNTVF

-2944 FTFGTGTN
+2944 FTFGT
-2952 TRSFVA
+2952 RSFVA
-2958 INDANAGFNATT
+2958 INDATAGFNATT

-2982 LGLNNFT
+2982 LVLNNFT

>member
-1 MAIPTDDNDI
+1 MAIPTDGNDI

-17 YDNIDGLDGN
+17 NDSIDGLDGN
-27 DLIQGLADNDGLYGN
+27 DLIQGLAGNDGLYGN

-51 DGNDYLNPGDGVNA
+51 DGDDYLNPGDGVNA

-74 LDLNYDYNTDGITIN
+74 LDLNYDYDTDGIIIN
-89 YSSPTNGTISDGSTI
+89 YSDSTNGTISDGSTI

-127 NTRSSDPYYGNT
+127 NTRY
-139 WQYND
+139 
-144 TKVYANNGND
+144 
-154 TVIGGSG
+154 
-161 GDEIY
+161 
-166 GGAGNDLLTGNAGHD
+166 
-181 KLVGGEGE
+181 
-189 DILNGGAG
+189 
-197 DDELY
+197 
-202 GDDGNDTLNGGEGND
+202 
-217 YLNGGKGINSVIG
+217 
-230 GAGSDKL
+230 
-237 DLDYTTNTNNITIN
+237 
-251 YSSPTNGTISDG
+251 
-263 STIKEVERI
+263 
-272 DLKTGSGN
+272 
-280 DNIDISA
+280 
-287 TDNTRSSDPYYGNRW
+287 SDPYYGNRW

-362 LYGDDGNDTLNG
+362 LYGEDGNDTLNG
-374 GEGND
+374 GDGND
-379 YLSGGKG
+379 YLNGGKG

-392 GAGSDRLD
+392 GAGSDKLD

-436 IYLVTG
+436 IDLKTG

-455 TRSSDPY
+455 TRYSDPY

-483 IGGVGGDEI
+483 IGGSGGDEI
-492 YGGAGNDLLTGNE
+492 YGGAGNDILTGNE
-505 SNDKLVGGRGNDILN
+505 GNDKLVGGEGEDILNGGAGDDELYGEDGSDTLNGGDGNDYLNGGKGINSVIGGAGSDKLDLDYTTNTTGITINYSDPTNGTISDGLTTKEIKEVERIDLKTGSGNDNIDISATDNTRYSDPYYGNRWQDNDTKVYANNGNDTVIGGSGGDEIYGGAGNDILTGNEGNDKLVGGRGNDILN
-520 GGTGNDELY
+520 GGTGNDEIY

-584 IVNYSNIEKF
+584 VVNYSNIEKF
-594 NITGTTEADNL
+594 NITGTTQADNL

-619 NDTFTGGTGN
+619 NDTLTSGTGN

-654 GDDIYIINEL
+654 GDDIYIVDEL

-724 NGAAGND
+724 NGAAGHD

-736 DETSATPGK
+736 DETSTTPGK

-777 AGTADYALI
+777 AGTADYAII
-786 QDFSA
+786 QGFSA
-791 SQDFIELSG
+791 SEDFIELSG
-800 EKSDYTLNTTYSPG
+800 EKTDYTLNTTYSPG

-827 AELIGIIQGVTGLN
+827 AELIGLIQGVTGLN
-841 LTSPA
+841 LTSSA
-846 FITYFD
+846 FITYFG

-898 STVTLE
+898 TTVTLE

-909 LKSWD
+909 LKTWD
-914 GNGPSAGPD
+914 GSYGGGPD

-928 IAGGQTLLNT
+928 IDGGQTLLNT
-938 TFSLYLGASN
+938 TFSNVGN
-948 QAYPGTFGTVTYPAR
+948 EQAYPGTFGSATYPGR
-963 TGATEN
+963 TGAVEN
-969 NTLGYYYGGD
+969 NTLGYTYYGD

-998 FAGSGLEGIYNES
+998 FAGSGLQDIGDES
-1011 WGLDNVKVTTFTSST
+1011 WGLDNVKVTTFTTPT
-1026 ALSAGTLAFSQPTF
+1026 ALSAGTLAFSRPTF

-1056 TGGSNGEVRA
+1056 SGGSNGEVRA

-1087 VTFGNLDTTA
+1087 VTFGHGDTTA

-1120 TNAVGGAA
+1120 TNAVGGAT

-1172 TINDPTENQFLV
+1172 TINDPSENQFLV

-1218 YGGQP
+1218 YGVQP

-1258 GASTLSV
+1258 GVSTLSV

-1322 PGESVKTFTIDI
+1322 AGESVKTFTIDI
-1334 NNDRVYEGNETFNV
+1334 NNDTVYEGNETFRV

-1375 AFSQPTFIVKEDGT
+1375 AFSQPTFIFKEDGT

-1443 PLVDDIRLEEEEDLT
+1443 PLVDDIRFEEEEDLT

-1552 GDYQP
+1552 GDWQP
-1557 IITKQNNGGSE
+1557 IITKEANNGYE
-1568 RNYGLFIVPNG
+1568 VNYGLYIEPNG
-1579 SRLNFT
+1579 SRLDFA
-1585 FQDSYGNGV
+1585 FQDSNGNWRYIYPS
-1594 GFETT
+1594 
-1599 QGSLTLNQ
+1599 QASLTLNQ

-1633 WVGTPFQNNSP
+1633 WVGTPLQNNYP

-1673 AQIQANYNQQLV
+1673 TEIQANYNQQLV

-1745 PDKGVLGLTSGS
+1745 PDQGVLGLTSGS

-1766 DNYVEIPHSS
+1766 DNYVDVGNP
-1776 ALSLNT
+1776 A
-1782 FTLEAWVNQ
+1782 TLQITGNQ
-1791 TQIKGDWQP
+1791 TIEMWLKPTNFNNRQNPYAKAYGGEGTITVETDGTVSYFYGVSGDNSGDYQGFNTGVSLKADEWNHLS
-1800 IITKEANN
+1800 IVRDLTANK
-1808 GYEVNYGLYIEP
+1808 LY
-1820 NGSRLDFGFQDS
+1820 
-1832 NGNWR
+1832 W
-1837 YIYPSQASLTLNQ
+1837 
-1850 LTHVAATY
+1850 
-1858 DGAKLSLYINGQLD
+1858 YINGAKVNEIDAQY
-1872 TSVDWVGTPLQ
+1872 SAAVASS
-1883 NNYPVKIGREL
+1883 NAIYIGRGYVSNL
-1894 NAWTPFAGQIDDVRI
+1894 SGQIDDVRI

-1960 YGATVTT
+1960 YGATVT

-1993 LIYQPGGSSIQDF
+1993 LIYQPGSSSSIQDF
-2006 FQFNVSDGTNTV
+2006 FQFNFTDGTNPV

-2033 GTAANQTLN
+2033 GTAENQTLN

-2132 ATLPNV
+2132 ADFPNL

-2164 GNNTLDGGAGTDT
+2164 GNNSLNGGAGTDT
-2177 LIGGTGDDIYI
+2177 LIGGLGDDIYI

-2208 SSVTLTIATNVENL
+2208 SSVTLTIATNLENL

-2299 GVTLTIATNF
+2299 GVTLTIATNL

-2335 GNNSLD
+2335 GNNTLN

-2370 STADTITE
+2370 STTDTITE

-2389 SVTLTIATN
+2389 GVTLTIATNLENLTLTGTAEINGTGNAGNNVITGNGGNNTLDGGAGTDRLIGGSGNDIYIVDSTTDTITENANEGTDTIQSSVTYTILAAN

-2424 TGNNTLD
+2424 GGNNT
-2431 GGTGTDRLIGG
+2431 
-2442 SGNDIYIVDSTTDI
+2442 
-2456 ITENANEGTDTIQ
+2456 
-2469 SSVTYTITAA
+2469 
-2479 NVENLTLTGTAAING
+2479 
-2494 TNATG
+2494 
-2499 NAGNNVITGN
+2499 
-2509 AGNNSLDGAAGND
+2509 LDGAAGND
-2522 TLNGGDGIDTLVGGI
+2522 TLNGGDGIDTLVGGT

-2606 DGGAGTDILIG
+2606 DGGAGTDTLIG
-2617 GSGDDIY
+2617 GLGNDIY

-2631 TITELANGGTDTIQS
+2631 TITELANEGTDTIQS

-2664 ITAIN
+2664 TAAIN

-2682 GGNNTL
+2682 TGNNTL

-2716 ELANGGTDTIQSSVT
+2716 ELASGGTDTIQSSVT
-2731 YTILA
+2731 LTIA
-2736 ANVENL
+2736 TNVENL

-2755 GGNNV
+2755 GDNNV
-2760 ITGNGGNNTLDGGA
+2760 ITGNTGNNTLDGGA
-2774 GTDTLIGGLG
+2774 GTDTLIGGSG
-2784 DDIYIVDSTTD
+2784 NDIYIVDSTTD
-2795 TITELANAGTDT
+2795 TITELASGGTDT
-2807 IQSSVTYTILAANV
+2807 IQSSVTYTIAAANV
-2821 ENLTLTGTAAINGTG
+2821 ENLTLRGTAAINGTG
-2836 NTGNNVIIGNGAN
+2836 NAGNNVMTGNTGNNT
-2849 NSLNGG
+2849 LDGG
-2855 AGNDRLTGGV
+2855 AGNDRLTGGT
-2865 GKDTLTGGLG
+2865 GNDTLIGGLG
-2875 TDRFDYRTLSDS
+2875 TDRFDYRTLSGS
-2887 VFSNFDVITDFNA
+2887 VFGNFDVITDFNA
-2900 TADLFVVSTT
+2900 TADLFLVSTA
-2910 PTRFPNAGTVATL
+2910 PTRFSNAGSVSTL
-2923 DTAGITAKLTNTVF
+2923 DTTGIAARLTNTVF

-2944 FTFGTGTN
+2944 FTFGT
-2952 TRSFVA
+2952 RSFVA
-2958 INDANAGFNATT
+2958 INDATAGFNATT

-2982 LGLNNFT
+2982 LVLNNFT

>member
-1 MAIPTDDNDI
+1 MAIPTDGNDI

-17 YDNIDGLDGN
+17 NDSIDGLDGN
-27 DLIQGLADNDGLYGN
+27 DLIQGLAGNDGLYGN

-51 DGNDYLNPGDGVNA
+51 DGDDYLNPGDGVNA

-74 LDLNYDYNTDGITIN
+74 LDLNYDYDTDGIIIN
-89 YSSPTNGTISDGSTI
+89 YSDSTNGTISDGSTI

-127 NTRSSDPYYGNT
+127 NTRY
-139 WQYND
+139 
-144 TKVYANNGND
+144 
-154 TVIGGSG
+154 
-161 GDEIY
+161 
-166 GGAGNDLLTGNAGHD
+166 
-181 KLVGGEGE
+181 
-189 DILNGGAG
+189 
-197 DDELY
+197 
-202 GDDGNDTLNGGEGND
+202 
-217 YLNGGKGINSVIG
+217 
-230 GAGSDKL
+230 
-237 DLDYTTNTNNITIN
+237 
-251 YSSPTNGTISDG
+251 
-263 STIKEVERI
+263 
-272 DLKTGSGN
+272 
-280 DNIDISA
+280 
-287 TDNTRSSDPYYGNRW
+287 SDPYYGNRW

-362 LYGDDGNDTLNG
+362 LYGEDGNDTLNG
-374 GEGND
+374 GDGND
-379 YLSGGKG
+379 YLNGGKG

-392 GAGSDRLD
+392 GAGSDKLD

-415 DPTNGTISDGLTT
+415 DPTNGTISDGST
-428 KEIKEVER
+428 IKEVER
-436 IYLVTG
+436 IDLKTG

-455 TRSSDPY
+455 TRYSDPY

-483 IGGVGGDEI
+483 IGGSGGDEI
-492 YGGAGNDLLTGNE
+492 YGGAGNDILTGNE
-505 SNDKLVGGRGNDILN
+505 GNDKLVGGRGNDILN
-520 GGTGNDELY
+520 GGTGNDEIY

-584 IVNYSNIEKF
+584 VVNYSNIEKF
-594 NITGTTEADNL
+594 NITGTTQADNL

-619 NDTFTGGTGN
+619 NDTLTSGTGN

-654 GDDIYIINEL
+654 GDDIYIVDEL

-724 NGAAGND
+724 NGAAGHD

-736 DETSATPGK
+736 DETSTTPGK

-777 AGTADYALI
+777 AGTADYAII
-786 QDFSA
+786 QGFSA
-791 SQDFIELSG
+791 SEDFIELSG
-800 EKSDYTLNTTYSPG
+800 EKTDYTLNTTYSPG

-827 AELIGIIQGVTGLN
+827 AELIGLIQGVTGLN
-841 LTSPA
+841 LTSSA
-846 FITYFD
+846 FITYFG

-898 STVTLE
+898 TTVTLE

-909 LKSWD
+909 LKTWD
-914 GNGPSAGPD
+914 GSYGGGPD

-928 IAGGQTLLNT
+928 IDGGQTLLNT
-938 TFSLYLGASN
+938 TFSNVGN
-948 QAYPGTFGTVTYPAR
+948 EQAYPGTFGSATYPGR
-963 TGATEN
+963 TGAVEN
-969 NTLGYYYGGD
+969 NTLGYTYYGD

-998 FAGSGLEGIYNES
+998 FAGSGLQDIGDES
-1011 WGLDNVKVTTFTSST
+1011 WGLDNVKVTTFTTPT
-1026 ALSAGTLAFSQPTF
+1026 ALSAGTLAFSRPTF

-1056 TGGSNGEVRA
+1056 SGGSNGEVRA

-1087 VTFGNLDTTA
+1087 VTFGHGDTTA

-1120 TNAVGGAA
+1120 TNAVGGAT

-1172 TINDPTENQFLV
+1172 TINDPSENQFLV

-1218 YGGQP
+1218 YGVQP

-1258 GASTLSV
+1258 GVSTLSV

-1322 PGESVKTFTIDI
+1322 AGESVKTFTIDI
-1334 NNDRVYEGNETFNV
+1334 NNDTVYEGNETFRV

-1375 AFSQPTFIVKEDGT
+1375 AFSQPTFIFKEDGT

-1443 PLVDDIRLEEEEDLT
+1443 PLVDDIRFEEEEDLT

-1552 GDYQP
+1552 GDWQP
-1557 IITKQNNGGSE
+1557 IITKEANNGYE
-1568 RNYGLFIVPNG
+1568 VNYGLYIEPNG
-1579 SRLNFT
+1579 SRLDFA
-1585 FQDSYGNGV
+1585 FQDSNGNWRYIYPS
-1594 GFETT
+1594 
-1599 QGSLTLNQ
+1599 QASLTLNQ

-1633 WVGTPFQNNSP
+1633 WVGTPLQNNYP

-1673 AQIQANYNQQLV
+1673 TEIQANYNQQLV

-1745 PDKGVLGLTSGS
+1745 PDQGVLGLTSGS

-1766 DNYVEIPHSS
+1766 DNYVDVGNP
-1776 ALSLNT
+1776 A
-1782 FTLEAWVNQ
+1782 TLQITGNQ
-1791 TQIKGDWQP
+1791 TIEMWLKPTNFNNRQNPYAKAYGGEGTITVETDGTVSYFYGVSGDNSGDYQGFNTGVSLKADEWNHLS
-1800 IITKEANN
+1800 IVRDLTANK
-1808 GYEVNYGLYIEP
+1808 LY
-1820 NGSRLDFGFQDS
+1820 
-1832 NGNWR
+1832 W
-1837 YIYPSQASLTLNQ
+1837 
-1850 LTHVAATY
+1850 
-1858 DGAKLSLYINGQLD
+1858 YINGAKVNEIDAQY
-1872 TSVDWVGTPLQ
+1872 SAAVASS
-1883 NNYPVKIGREL
+1883 NAIYIGRGYVSNL
-1894 NAWTPFAGQIDDVRI
+1894 SGQIDDVRI

-1960 YGATVTT
+1960 YGATVT

-1993 LIYQPGGSSIQDF
+1993 LIYQPGSSSSIQDF
-2006 FQFNVSDGTNTV
+2006 FQFNFTDGTNPV

-2033 GTAANQTLN
+2033 GTAENQTLN

-2132 ATLPNV
+2132 ADFPNL

-2164 GNNTLDGGAGTDT
+2164 GNNSLNGGAGTDT
-2177 LIGGTGDDIYI
+2177 LIGGLGDDIYI

-2208 SSVTLTIATNVENL
+2208 SSVTLTIATNLENL

-2299 GVTLTIATNF
+2299 GVTLTIATNL

-2335 GNNSLD
+2335 GNNTLN

-2370 STADTITE
+2370 STTDTITE

-2389 SVTLTIATN
+2389 GVTLTIATNLENLTLTGTAEINGTGNAGNNVITGNGGNNTLDGGAGTDRLIGGSGNDIYIVDSTTDTITENANEGTDTIQSSVTYTILAAN

-2424 TGNNTLD
+2424 GGNNT
-2431 GGTGTDRLIGG
+2431 
-2442 SGNDIYIVDSTTDI
+2442 
-2456 ITENANEGTDTIQ
+2456 
-2469 SSVTYTITAA
+2469 
-2479 NVENLTLTGTAAING
+2479 
-2494 TNATG
+2494 
-2499 NAGNNVITGN
+2499 
-2509 AGNNSLDGAAGND
+2509 LDGAAGND
-2522 TLNGGDGIDTLVGGI
+2522 TLNGGDGIDTLVGGT

-2606 DGGAGTDILIG
+2606 DGGAGTDTLIG
-2617 GSGDDIY
+2617 GLGNDIY

-2631 TITELANGGTDTIQS
+2631 TITELANEGTDTIQS

-2664 ITAIN
+2664 TAAIN

-2682 GGNNTL
+2682 TGNNTL

-2716 ELANGGTDTIQSSVT
+2716 ELASGGTDTIQSSVT
-2731 YTILA
+2731 LTIA
-2736 ANVENL
+2736 TNVENL

-2755 GGNNV
+2755 GDNNV
-2760 ITGNGGNNTLDGGA
+2760 ITGNTGNNTLDGGA
-2774 GTDTLIGGLG
+2774 GTDTLIGGSG
-2784 DDIYIVDSTTD
+2784 NDIYIVDSTTD
-2795 TITELANAGTDT
+2795 TITELASGGTDT
-2807 IQSSVTYTILAANV
+2807 IQSSVTYTIAAANV
-2821 ENLTLTGTAAINGTG
+2821 ENLTLRGTAAINGTG
-2836 NTGNNVIIGNGAN
+2836 NAGNNVMTGNTGNNT
-2849 NSLNGG
+2849 LDGG
-2855 AGNDRLTGGV
+2855 AGNDRLTGGT
-2865 GKDTLTGGLG
+2865 GNDTLIGGLG
-2875 TDRFDYRTLSDS
+2875 TDRFDYRTLSGS
-2887 VFSNFDVITDFNA
+2887 VFGNFDVITDFNA
-2900 TADLFVVSTT
+2900 TADLFLVSTA
-2910 PTRFPNAGTVATL
+2910 PTRFSNAGSVSTL
-2923 DTAGITAKLTNTVF
+2923 DTTGIAARLTNTVF

-2944 FTFGTGTN
+2944 FTFGT
-2952 TRSFVA
+2952 RSFVA
-2958 INDANAGFNATT
+2958 INDATAGFNATT

-2982 LGLNNFT
+2982 LVLNNFT

>member
-1 MAIPTDDNDI
+1 
-11 LVGTDG
+11 
-17 YDNIDGLDGN
+17 
-27 DLIQGLADNDGLYGN
+27 
-42 DGNDTLEGG
+42 
-51 DGNDYLNPGDGVNA
+51 
-65 IAGGTGSDK
+65 
-74 LDLNYDYNTDGITIN
+74 
-89 YSSPTNGTISDGSTI
+89 
-104 KEVERIDLKT
+104 
-114 GSGNDNIDISATD
+114 
-127 NTRSSDPYYGNT
+127 
-139 WQYND
+139 
-144 TKVYANNGND
+144 
-154 TVIGGSG
+154 
-161 GDEIY
+161 
-166 GGAGNDLLTGNAGHD
+166 
-181 KLVGGEGE
+181 
-189 DILNGGAG
+189 
-197 DDELY
+197 
-202 GDDGNDTLNGGEGND
+202 
-217 YLNGGKGINSVIG
+217 
-230 GAGSDKL
+230 
-237 DLDYTTNTNNITIN
+237 
-251 YSSPTNGTISDG
+251 
-263 STIKEVERI
+263 
-272 DLKTGSGN
+272 
-280 DNIDISA
+280 
-287 TDNTRSSDPYYGNRW
+287 
-302 QDNDTKVYANNGND
+302 
-316 TVIGGSGGDEIYGG
+316 
-330 AGNDILT
+330 
-337 GNAGNDKLV
+337 
-346 GGEGE
+346 
-351 DILNGGAGDDE
+351 
-362 LYGDDGNDTLNG
+362 
-374 GEGND
+374 
-379 YLSGGKG
+379 
-386 INSVIG
+386 
-392 GAGSDRLD
+392 
-400 LDYTTNTTGITINYS
+400 
-415 DPTNGTISDGLTT
+415 
-428 KEIKEVER
+428 
-436 IYLVTG
+436 
-442 SGNDNIDISATDN
+442 
-455 TRSSDPY
+455 
-462 YGNRWQDN
+462 
-470 DTKVYA
+470 
-476 NNGNDTV
+476 
-483 IGGVGGDEI
+483 
-492 YGGAGNDLLTGNE
+492 
-505 SNDKLVGGRGNDILN
+505 
-520 GGTGNDELY
+520 
-529 GENDNDILD
+529 
-538 GGLGNDTLNG
+538 
-548 GSGTDTLKV
+548 
-557 DYSAI
+557 
-562 TTVGISTTVTTP
+562 
-574 SSGTISAAGN
+574 
-584 IVNYSNIEKF
+584 
-594 NITGTTEADNL
+594 
-605 IGGNLDDILIGGDG
+605 
-619 NDTFTGGTGN
+619 
-629 DTIQGGNGNDTITGG
+629 
-644 TGADSLVGGR
+644 
-654 GDDIYIINEL
+654 
-664 GDIITEGSNQ
+664 
-674 GLDTVRASI
+674 
-683 TYSLA
+683 
-688 SIANVENLTLT
+688 
-699 GTANINATGNA
+699 
-710 INNILTGNSGNNTL
+710 
-724 NGAAGND
+724 
-731 RLIGV
+731 
-736 DETSATPGK
+736 
-745 AEVDTLIGG
+745 
-754 AGRDRFVLGNGS
+754 
-766 KVFYDDGDTTN
+766 
-777 AGTADYALI
+777 
-786 QDFSA
+786 
-791 SQDFIELSG
+791 
-800 EKSDYTLNTTYSPG
+800 
-814 NTAIYRNKPTGEP
+814 
-827 AELIGIIQGVTGLN
+827 
-841 LTSPA
+841 
-846 FITYFD
+846 
-852 YFNDFETATGT
+852 
-863 EWSNQ
+863 
-868 TRSITPVGERNFLG
+868 
-882 EFGNDTVS
+882 
-890 LTLNNQAN
+890 
-898 STVTLE
+898 
-904 FDLFI
+904 
-909 LKSWD
+909 
-914 GNGPSAGPD
+914 
-923 IFTLS
+923 
-928 IAGGQTLLNT
+928 
-938 TFSLYLGASN
+938 
-948 QAYPGTFGTVTYPAR
+948 
-963 TGATEN
+963 
-969 NTLGYYYGGD
+969 
-979 SVYRISS
+979 
-986 TFQAPSSNLIIN
+986 
-998 FAGSGLEGIYNES
+998 
-1011 WGLDNVKVTTFTSST
+1011 
-1026 ALSAGTLAFSQPTF
+1026 
-1040 QVNEDGTAV
+1040 
-1049 AAVTVTR
+1049 
-1056 TGGSNGEVRA
+1056 
-1066 TITSQGQT
+1066 
-1074 ATNWGDF
+1074 
-1081 DPTAID
+1081 
-1087 VTFGNLDTTA
+1087 
-1097 KVITIPIY
+1097 VITIPIN
-1105 NDFKAESDETLLLGL
+1105 NDFQAETDETLLLTL
-1120 TNAVGGAA
+1120 TNPVGGAT

-1161 GQAEALGGNLV
+1161 AQGEALGGNLV

-1184 TAFGSEYFWIG
+1184 TAFGSENFWIG

-1223 DNSNNEDYVFMNY
+1223 DNNNNEDYVFMNY

-1265 GNVSI
+1265 GDVSI

-1279 ITVTVTLTGVRPDKT
+1279 ITVTVTLTGLRPDKT

-1419 PDDYNNSSITVS
+1419 PDDYNNSAITVS

-1479 IQDNDIN
+1479 IQDNEIN

-1524 NYVEIPHSAA
+1524 NYVEVPHSAA

-1545 VNQTQIK
+1545 VNHTQIK

-1579 SRLNFT
+1579 SRLNFS
-1585 FQDSYGNGV
+1585 FQDSNGNGV
-1594 GFETT
+1594 GFETN
-1599 QGSLTLNQ
+1599 QG
-1607 LTHVA
+1607 
-1612 ATYDGAKL
+1612 
-1620 SLYING
+1620 
-1626 QLDTSVD
+1626 
-1633 WVGTPFQNNSP
+1633 
-1644 VKIGRELNAW
+1644 
-1654 NPFAGQIDDV
+1654 
-1664 RIWNVARTQ
+1664 
-1673 AQIQANYNQQLV
+1673 
-1685 GNETGLA
+1685 
-1692 GYWNFNEPSGST
+1692 
-1704 ALDKTING
+1704 
-1712 NNGNIIGATHVNQ
+1712 
-1725 TGTPTEQLAA
+1725 
-1735 ANIIYTVTDL
+1735 
-1745 PDKGVLGLTSGS
+1745 
-1757 DKALSFNGV
+1757 
-1766 DNYVEIPHSS
+1766 
-1776 ALSLNT
+1776 
-1782 FTLEAWVNQ
+1782 
-1791 TQIKGDWQP
+1791 
-1800 IITKEANN
+1800 
-1808 GYEVNYGLYIEP
+1808 
-1820 NGSRLDFGFQDS
+1820 
-1832 NGNWR
+1832 
-1837 YIYPSQASLTLNQ
+1837 SLTLNQ

-1894 NAWTPFAGQIDDVRI
+1894 NNYTPFAGQIDDVRI
-1909 WNVARTQTQI
+1909 WNVARTQAQIQANYNQQLVGNEAGLAGYWNFNEPSGGTALDKTINGNNGNIIGATHVNQTGTPTEQLTPANIIYTVTDLPDKGVLGFGNDKALSFNGVDNYVSINLDEPETEVTHEFLFRTTDPNAGLFCIFEDNGGHDRHIYLSNGNIAGRLWDTEIISSSGLNLADGQWHQVAHVFGNSIGGQKLYIDGQLVASGDKSQSDFNWQTQVLIGRSFDATHQFLNGQIDDVRIWNVARTQTEI

-1953 NGNNGTI
+1953 NANNGTI
-1960 YGATVTT
+1960 YGATITI
-1967 GNPILSTVTPLKVG
+1967 NPILSTVTPLKVG

-1993 LIYQPGGSSIQDF
+1993 LIYQPGSNSIQDF
-2006 FQFNVSDGTNTV
+2006 FQFNFTDGTNPV

-2085 LYGGVGNDILRGGT
+2085 LHGGVGNDILYGGT

-2132 ATLPNV
+2132 ATLANV
-2138 ENLILTGIDAING
+2138 ENLTLTGIDAING
-2151 TGNAAN
+2151 TGNAVN

-2164 GNNTLDGGAGTDT
+2164 GNNSLDGGAGTDT
-2177 LIGGTGDDIYI
+2177 LIGGTGNDIYI
-2188 VDSTTDIIT
+2188 VDSTADTIT

-2208 SSVTLTIATNVENL
+2208 SSVTYTIAAIANVENLTLTGTTAINGTGNAGNNVITGNDGNNSLNGGDGNDTLNGGAGRDTLIGGTGNDIYIVDSTTDTITEQASGGTDTIQSSVTLTIATNLENL

-2241 TGNDVNNS
+2241 TGN
-2249 LNGAAGN
+2249 G
-2256 DTLNG
+2256 
-2261 GAGTDTLIGGLGDDI
+2261 
-2276 YIVDTA
+2276 
-2282 TDTITEQANAG
+2282 
-2293 TDTIQS
+2293 
-2299 GVTLTIATNF
+2299 
-2309 ENLTLTGTAAIN
+2309 
-2321 GTGNAGNNVITGNT
+2321 

-2378 QANAGTDTIQS
+2378 NANAGTDTIQS
-2389 SVTLTIATN
+2389 GVTLTIATN

-2418 NVITGN
+2418 NVMTGN
-2424 TGNNTLD
+2424 GGNNTLD
-2431 GGTGTDRLIGG
+2431 GGTGTDTLIGG
-2442 SGNDIYIVDSTTDI
+2442 LGDDIYIVDSTADT
-2456 ITENANEGTDTIQ
+2456 ITEQANAGTDTIQ
-2469 SSVTYTITAA
+2469 SSVTYTIAAA

-2494 TNATG
+2494 TG

-2585 INGTGNGINNTI
+2585 INGTGNGNNNTI

-2631 TITELANGGTDTIQS
+2631 TITEQANGGTDTIQS

-2669 GTGNG
+2669 ATGNA

-2706 IVDSTTDTIT
+2706 IVNSTTDTIT
-2716 ELANGGTDTIQSSVT
+2716 ELASGGTDTIQSSVT
-2731 YTILA
+2731 YTIAA
-2736 ANVENL
+2736 ANIENL

-2755 GGNNV
+2755 GDNNVITGNGGNNTLNGGDGTDTLIGGSGNDVYIVDSNTDTITELASGGTDTIQSSVTLSIGTLSNIENLTLTGTAAINGTGNAGNNV

-2774 GTDTLIGGLG
+2774 G
-2784 DDIYIVDSTTD
+2784 
-2795 TITELANAGTDT
+2795 
-2807 IQSSVTYTILAANV
+2807 
-2821 ENLTLTGTAAINGTG
+2821 
-2836 NTGNNVIIGNGAN
+2836 
-2849 NSLNGG
+2849 
-2855 AGNDRLTGGV
+2855 NDRLTGGT
-2865 GKDTLTGGLG
+2865 GNDTLIGGLG
-2875 TDRFDYRTLSDS
+2875 TDRFDYRTLSHS
-2887 VFSNFDVITDFNA
+2887 VLSNFDVITDFNA
-2900 TADLFVVSTT
+2900 NTGNDLFVVSTT
-2910 PTRFPNAGTVATL
+2910 PTRFPNAGVVTTL
-2923 DTAGITAKLTNTVF
+2923 DTAGITARLTNTVF

-2958 INDANAGFNATT
+2958 INDATAGFNATT

>member
-1 MAIPTDDNDI
+1 
-11 LVGTDG
+11 
-17 YDNIDGLDGN
+17 
-27 DLIQGLADNDGLYGN
+27 
-42 DGNDTLEGG
+42 
-51 DGNDYLNPGDGVNA
+51 
-65 IAGGTGSDK
+65 
-74 LDLNYDYNTDGITIN
+74 
-89 YSSPTNGTISDGSTI
+89 
-104 KEVERIDLKT
+104 
-114 GSGNDNIDISATD
+114 
-127 NTRSSDPYYGNT
+127 PYYGNN
-139 WQYND
+139 WY
-144 TKVYANNGND
+144 
-154 TVIGGSG
+154 
-161 GDEIY
+161 
-166 GGAGNDLLTGNAGHD
+166 H
-181 KLVGGEGE
+181 
-189 DILNGGAG
+189 
-197 DDELY
+197 
-202 GDDGNDTLNGGEGND
+202 
-217 YLNGGKGINSVIG
+217 
-230 GAGSDKL
+230 
-237 DLDYTTNTNNITIN
+237 
-251 YSSPTNGTISDG
+251 
-263 STIKEVERI
+263 
-272 DLKTGSGN
+272 
-280 DNIDISA
+280 
-287 TDNTRSSDPYYGNRW
+287 
-302 QDNDTKVYANNGND
+302 
-316 TVIGGSGGDEIYGG
+316 
-330 AGNDILT
+330 
-337 GNAGNDKLV
+337 
-346 GGEGE
+346 
-351 DILNGGAGDDE
+351 
-362 LYGDDGNDTLNG
+362 
-374 GEGND
+374 
-379 YLSGGKG
+379 
-386 INSVIG
+386 
-392 GAGSDRLD
+392 
-400 LDYTTNTTGITINYS
+400 
-415 DPTNGTISDGLTT
+415 
-428 KEIKEVER
+428 
-436 IYLVTG
+436 
-442 SGNDNIDISATDN
+442 
-455 TRSSDPY
+455 
-462 YGNRWQDN
+462 N

-492 YGGAGNDLLTGNE
+492 YGGAGNDILTGNE

-520 GGTGNDELY
+520 GGTGNDEIY

-777 AGTADYALI
+777 AGTADYAII
-786 QDFSA
+786 QGFSA
-791 SQDFIELSG
+791 SEDFIELSG
-800 EKSDYTLNTTYSPG
+800 AKSDYTLNTTYSPG

-841 LTSPA
+841 LSSSA

-914 GNGPSAGPD
+914 GNNSPFGPD

-986 TFQAPSSNLIIN
+986 TFQAPSSNLKLN
-998 FAGSGLEGIYNES
+998 FAGSGLEGIDNES
-1011 WGLDNVKVTTFTSST
+1011 WGLDNVKVTTFTTPT
-1026 ALSAGTLAFSQPTF
+1026 ALSAGTLAFSRPTF

-1087 VTFGNLDTTA
+1087 VTFGHGDTTA

-1105 NDFKAESDETLLLGL
+1105 NDFKAESDETLLLTL

-1223 DNSNNEDYVFMNY
+1223 DNNNNEDYVFMNY

-1419 PDDYNNSSITVS
+1419 PDDYNNSAITVS

-1443 PLVDDIRLEEEEDLT
+1443 PLVDDIRFEEEEDLT

-1524 NYVEIPHSAA
+1524 NYVEVPHSAA

-1552 GDYQP
+1552 GDWQP
-1557 IITKQNNGGSE
+1557 IITKENNGGSE
-1568 RNYGLFIVPNG
+1568 RNYGLFIVPNE
-1579 SRLNFT
+1579 SRLHFA
-1585 FQDSYGNGV
+1585 FQDSNGNWV
-1594 GFETT
+1594 GLETN

-1633 WVGTPFQNNSP
+1633 WVGTLLQNNYP
-1644 VKIGRELNAW
+1644 VKIGRELNAYT
-1654 NPFAGQIDDV
+1654 PFAGQIDDV

-1745 PDKGVLGLTSGS
+1745 PDKGVLGFCNDT
-1757 DKALSFNGV
+1757 ALSFNGV
-1766 DNYVEIPHSS
+1766 NNYVEVPSS
-1776 ALSLNT
+1776 AALSLNT
-1782 FTLEAWVNQ
+1782 TVEAWVYTDSANR
-1791 TQIKGDWQP
+1791 TWQRIFDFGNGP
-1800 IITKEANN
+1800 ANN
-1808 GYEVNYGLYIEP
+1808 NVWL
-1820 NGSRLDFGFQDS
+1820 GFQGNTGLIELENFQGNTS
-1832 NGNWR
+1832 NA
-1837 YIYPSQASLTLNQ
+1837 ILTSEVFPEKQ
-1850 LTHVAATY
+1850 WVHVAAVIDDSGNASIY
-1858 DGAKLSLYINGQLD
+1858 WNGELKA
-1872 TSVDWVGTPLQ
+1872 SGNVGTISNVTRTNCYVGKSNWWGDAYFL
-1883 NNYPVKIGREL
+1883 
-1894 NAWTPFAGQIDDVRI
+1894 GQIDDVRI

-1944 GNTATDLTT
+1944 GNTAPDLTT

-1960 YGATVTT
+1960 YGATVT

-1981 DTFTQADIDSGK
+1981 DRFTQADIDSGK
-1993 LIYQPGGSSIQDF
+1993 LIYQPGSSSSIQDF
-2006 FQFNVSDGTNTV
+2006 FQFNLTDGTNPV

-2138 ENLILTGIDAING
+2138 ENLTLTGIDAING

-2157 NVITGNN
+2157 NVITGNS
-2164 GNNTLDGGAGTDT
+2164 GNNSLDGGAGTDTLIGGSGNDIYIVDSTNDTITENTSGGTDTIQSSVTYTIVAANVENLTLTGTAAINGTGNAGNNVMTGNSGNNSLNGGDGNDTLNGGAGRDT

-2188 VDSTTDIIT
+2188 VDSATDTIT
-2197 EQANEGTDTIQ
+2197 EQTNAGTDTIQ

-2227 AAINGTGNA
+2227 G
-2236 GNNLI
+2236 
-2241 TGNDVNNS
+2241 
-2249 LNGAAGN
+2249 
-2256 DTLNG
+2256 
-2261 GAGTDTLIGGLGDDI
+2261 
-2276 YIVDTA
+2276 
-2282 TDTITEQANAG
+2282 
-2293 TDTIQS
+2293 
-2299 GVTLTIATNF
+2299 
-2309 ENLTLTGTAAIN
+2309 AIN
-2321 GTGNAGNNVITGNT
+2321 GTGNAGNNVITGNS
-2335 GNNSLD
+2335 GNNTLNGGD
-2341 GAAGND
+2341 GND
-2347 TLNGGDGTDT
+2347 TLNGGAGTDT

-2370 STADTITE
+2370 STTDTITE

-2389 SVTLTIATN
+2389 GVTLTIATN

-2424 TGNNTLD
+2424 TGSNTLD
-2431 GGTGTDRLIGG
+2431 GGTGTDTLIGG

-2469 SSVTYTITAA
+2469 SSVTYTIAAA

-2494 TNATG
+2494 TG
-2499 NAGNNVITGN
+2499 NTGNNVITGN

-2585 INGTGNGINNTI
+2585 INGTGNGINNII

-2606 DGGAGTDILIG
+2606 NGGDGIDTLIG
-2617 GSGDDIY
+2617 GLGDDVY
-2624 IVDSTTD
+2624 VVDTATD
-2631 TITELANGGTDTIQS
+2631 IITENLGGGTDTIQS
-2646 SITYT
+2646 SVTLSIWTLSGIENLTLTGTMAINGTGNSGNNVITGNSGNNILNGGAAIDTLIGGLGDDVYVVDTETDIITENVNEGTDTIQSSVTYT
-2651 IAAAN
+2651 IVAAN

-2664 ITAIN
+2664 SAAMN
-2669 GTGNG
+2669 GTGNAS
-2674 GNNVITGN
+2674 NNVITGN
-2682 GGNNTL
+2682 IASNTL
-2688 DGGAGTDTLIG
+2688 DGGAGIDTLIG

-2706 IVDSTTDTIT
+2706 IVDSTEDTIA
-2716 ELANGGTDTIQSSVT
+2716 ENASS
-2731 YTILA
+2731 
-2736 ANVENL
+2736 
-2742 TLTGTAAINGTGN
+2742 
-2755 GGNNV
+2755 
-2760 ITGNGGNNTLDGGA
+2760 
-2774 GTDTLIGGLG
+2774 
-2784 DDIYIVDSTTD
+2784 
-2795 TITELANAGTDT
+2795 GTDT

-2887 VFSNFDVITDFNA
+2887 VFGNFDVITDFNA
-2900 TADLFVVSTT
+2900 NAGNDLFVVSTA
-2910 PTRFPNAGTVATL
+2910 PNRFSNAGIVETL
-2923 DTAGITAKLTNTVF
+2923 DTAGITARLTNTVF

-2944 FTFGTGTN
+2944 FTFGTRT
-2952 TRSFVA
+2952 FVA

>member
-1 MAIPTDDNDI
+1 MAIPTDGNDI

-17 YDNIDGLDGN
+17 NDSIDGLDGN
-27 DLIQGLADNDGLYGN
+27 DLIQGLAGNDGLYGN

-51 DGNDYLNPGDGVNA
+51 DGDDYLNPGDGVNA

-74 LDLNYDYNTDGITIN
+74 LDLNYDYDTDGIIIN
-89 YSSPTNGTISDGSTI
+89 YSDSTNGTISDGSTI

-127 NTRSSDPYYGNT
+127 NTRY
-139 WQYND
+139 
-144 TKVYANNGND
+144 
-154 TVIGGSG
+154 
-161 GDEIY
+161 
-166 GGAGNDLLTGNAGHD
+166 
-181 KLVGGEGE
+181 
-189 DILNGGAG
+189 
-197 DDELY
+197 
-202 GDDGNDTLNGGEGND
+202 
-217 YLNGGKGINSVIG
+217 
-230 GAGSDKL
+230 
-237 DLDYTTNTNNITIN
+237 
-251 YSSPTNGTISDG
+251 
-263 STIKEVERI
+263 
-272 DLKTGSGN
+272 
-280 DNIDISA
+280 
-287 TDNTRSSDPYYGNRW
+287 SDPYYGNRW

-362 LYGDDGNDTLNG
+362 LYGEDGNDTLNG
-374 GEGND
+374 GDGND
-379 YLSGGKG
+379 YLNGGKG

-392 GAGSDRLD
+392 GAGSDKLD

-415 DPTNGTISDGLTT
+415 DPTNGTISDGST
-428 KEIKEVER
+428 IKEVER
-436 IYLVTG
+436 IDLKTG

-455 TRSSDPY
+455 TRYSDPY

-483 IGGVGGDEI
+483 IGGSGGDEI
-492 YGGAGNDLLTGNE
+492 YGGAGNDILTGNE
-505 SNDKLVGGRGNDILN
+505 GNDKLVGGEGEDILNGGAGDDELYGEDGSDTLNGGDGNDYLNGGKGINSVIGGAGSDKLDLDYTTNTTGITINYSDPTNGTISDGSTIKEVERIDLKTGSGNDNIDISATDNTRYSDPYYGNRWQDNDTKVYANNGNDTVIGGSGGDEIYGGAGNDILTGNEGNDKLVGGRGNDILN
-520 GGTGNDELY
+520 GGTGNDEIY

-584 IVNYSNIEKF
+584 VVNYSNIEKF
-594 NITGTTEADNL
+594 NITGTTQADNL

-619 NDTFTGGTGN
+619 NDTLTSGTGN

-654 GDDIYIINEL
+654 GDDIYIVDEL

-724 NGAAGND
+724 NGAAGHD

-736 DETSATPGK
+736 DETSTTPGK

-777 AGTADYALI
+777 AGTADYAII
-786 QDFSA
+786 QGFSA
-791 SQDFIELSG
+791 SEDFIELSG
-800 EKSDYTLNTTYSPG
+800 EKTDYTLNTTYSPG

-827 AELIGIIQGVTGLN
+827 AELIGLIQGVTGLN
-841 LTSPA
+841 LTSSA
-846 FITYFD
+846 FITYFG

-898 STVTLE
+898 TTVTLE

-909 LKSWD
+909 LKTWD
-914 GNGPSAGPD
+914 GSYGGGPD

-928 IAGGQTLLNT
+928 IDGGQTLLNT
-938 TFSLYLGASN
+938 TFSNVGN
-948 QAYPGTFGTVTYPAR
+948 EQAYPGTFGSATYPGR
-963 TGATEN
+963 TGAVEN
-969 NTLGYYYGGD
+969 NTLGYTYYGD

-998 FAGSGLEGIYNES
+998 FAGSGLQDIGDES
-1011 WGLDNVKVTTFTSST
+1011 WGLDNVKVTTFTTPT
-1026 ALSAGTLAFSQPTF
+1026 ALSAGTLAFSRPTF

-1056 TGGSNGEVRA
+1056 SGGSNGEVRA

-1087 VTFGNLDTTA
+1087 VTFGHGDTTA

-1120 TNAVGGAA
+1120 TNAVGGAT

-1172 TINDPTENQFLV
+1172 TINDPSENQFLV

-1218 YGGQP
+1218 YGVQP

-1258 GASTLSV
+1258 GVSTLSV

-1322 PGESVKTFTIDI
+1322 AGESVKTFTIDI
-1334 NNDRVYEGNETFNV
+1334 NNDTVYEGNETFRV

-1375 AFSQPTFIVKEDGT
+1375 AFSQPTFIFKEDGT

-1443 PLVDDIRLEEEEDLT
+1443 PLVDDIRFEEEEDLT

-1552 GDYQP
+1552 GDWQP
-1557 IITKQNNGGSE
+1557 IITKEANNGYE
-1568 RNYGLFIVPNG
+1568 VNYGLYIEPNG
-1579 SRLNFT
+1579 SRLDFA
-1585 FQDSYGNGV
+1585 FQDSNGNWRYIYPS
-1594 GFETT
+1594 
-1599 QGSLTLNQ
+1599 QASLTLNQ

-1633 WVGTPFQNNSP
+1633 WVGTPLQNNYP

-1673 AQIQANYNQQLV
+1673 TEIQANYNQQLV

-1745 PDKGVLGLTSGS
+1745 PDQGVLGLTSGS

-1766 DNYVEIPHSS
+1766 DNYVDVGNP
-1776 ALSLNT
+1776 A
-1782 FTLEAWVNQ
+1782 TLQITGNQ
-1791 TQIKGDWQP
+1791 TIEMWLKPTNFNNRQNPYAKAYGGEGTITVETDGTVSYFYGVSGDNSGDYQGFNTGVSLKADEWNHLS
-1800 IITKEANN
+1800 IVRDLTANK
-1808 GYEVNYGLYIEP
+1808 LY
-1820 NGSRLDFGFQDS
+1820 
-1832 NGNWR
+1832 W
-1837 YIYPSQASLTLNQ
+1837 
-1850 LTHVAATY
+1850 
-1858 DGAKLSLYINGQLD
+1858 YINGAKVNEIDAQY
-1872 TSVDWVGTPLQ
+1872 SAAVASS
-1883 NNYPVKIGREL
+1883 NAIYIGRGYVSNL
-1894 NAWTPFAGQIDDVRI
+1894 SGQIDDVRI

-1960 YGATVTT
+1960 YGATVT

-1993 LIYQPGGSSIQDF
+1993 LIYQPGSSSSIQDF
-2006 FQFNVSDGTNTV
+2006 FQFNFTDGTNPV

-2033 GTAANQTLN
+2033 GTAENQTLN

-2132 ATLPNV
+2132 ADFPNL

-2164 GNNTLDGGAGTDT
+2164 GNNSLNGGAGTDT
-2177 LIGGTGDDIYI
+2177 LIGGLGDDIYI

-2208 SSVTLTIATNVENL
+2208 SSVTLTIATNLENL

-2299 GVTLTIATNF
+2299 GVTLTIATNL

-2335 GNNSLD
+2335 GNNTLN

-2370 STADTITE
+2370 STTDTITE

-2389 SVTLTIATN
+2389 GVTLTIATNLENLTLTGTAEINGTGNAGNNVITGNGGNNTLDGGAGTDRLIGGSGNDIYIVDSTTDTITENANEGTDTIQSSVTYTILAAN

-2424 TGNNTLD
+2424 GGNNT
-2431 GGTGTDRLIGG
+2431 
-2442 SGNDIYIVDSTTDI
+2442 
-2456 ITENANEGTDTIQ
+2456 
-2469 SSVTYTITAA
+2469 
-2479 NVENLTLTGTAAING
+2479 
-2494 TNATG
+2494 
-2499 NAGNNVITGN
+2499 
-2509 AGNNSLDGAAGND
+2509 LDGAAGND
-2522 TLNGGDGIDTLVGGI
+2522 TLNGGDGIDTLVGGT

-2606 DGGAGTDILIG
+2606 DGGAGTDTLIG
-2617 GSGDDIY
+2617 GLGNDIY

-2631 TITELANGGTDTIQS
+2631 TITELANEGTDTIQS

-2664 ITAIN
+2664 TAAIN

-2682 GGNNTL
+2682 TGNNTL

-2716 ELANGGTDTIQSSVT
+2716 ELASGGTDTIQSSVT
-2731 YTILA
+2731 LTIA
-2736 ANVENL
+2736 TNVENL

-2755 GGNNV
+2755 GDNNV
-2760 ITGNGGNNTLDGGA
+2760 ITGNTGNNTLDGGA
-2774 GTDTLIGGLG
+2774 GTDTLIGGSG
-2784 DDIYIVDSTTD
+2784 NDIYIVDSTTD
-2795 TITELANAGTDT
+2795 TITELASGGTDT
-2807 IQSSVTYTILAANV
+2807 IQSSVTYTIAAANV
-2821 ENLTLTGTAAINGTG
+2821 ENLTLRGTAAINGTG
-2836 NTGNNVIIGNGAN
+2836 NAGNNVMTGNTGNNT
-2849 NSLNGG
+2849 LDGG
-2855 AGNDRLTGGV
+2855 AGNDRLTGGT
-2865 GKDTLTGGLG
+2865 GNDTLIGGLG
-2875 TDRFDYRTLSDS
+2875 TDRFDYRTLSGS
-2887 VFSNFDVITDFNA
+2887 VFGNFDVITDFNA
-2900 TADLFVVSTT
+2900 TADLFLVSTA
-2910 PTRFPNAGTVATL
+2910 PTRFSNAGSVSTL
-2923 DTAGITAKLTNTVF
+2923 DTTGIAARLTNTVF

-2944 FTFGTGTN
+2944 FTFGT
-2952 TRSFVA
+2952 RSFVA
-2958 INDANAGFNATT
+2958 INDATAGFNATT

-2982 LGLNNFT
+2982 LVLNNFT

>member
-1 MAIPTDDNDI
+1 
-11 LVGTDG
+11 
-17 YDNIDGLDGN
+17 
-27 DLIQGLADNDGLYGN
+27 
-42 DGNDTLEGG
+42 DGNDTLNAG
-51 DGNDYLNPGDGVNA
+51 DGNDYLN
-65 IAGGTGSDK
+65 GGKGINSIIGGAGSDK
-74 LDLNYDYNTDGITIN
+74 LDLDYTTTTNDITIN
-89 YSSPTNGTISDGSTI
+89 YSDLNNGTISDGSTF
-104 KEVERIDLKT
+104 KEVERIYLVT

-127 NTRSSDPYYGNT
+127 NSYRLYSWDDWYYSGNR

-166 GGAGNDLLTGNAGHD
+166 GQGGNDILTGNAGND
-181 KLVGGEGE
+181 KLVAGEGD

-202 GDDGNDTLNGGEGND
+202 GEDGNDTLNGGEGNNYLYGHGGNDLLDSGDGNDELYGGAGNDILTSKAGNDKLVGGEGDDILNSGAGDDYLSGEDGNDTLNAGDGND
-217 YLNGGKGINSVIG
+217 YLNGGKGINSIIG

-237 DLDYTTNTNNITIN
+237 DLDYTTTTNDITIN
-251 YSSPTNGTISDG
+251 YSDLNNGTISDG
-263 STIKEVERI
+263 STFKEVERI
-272 DLKTGSGN
+272 YLVTGSGN

-287 TDNTRSSDPYYGNRW
+287 TDNSYQMYWWTSDWWYSSNRW
-302 QDNDTKVYANNGND
+302 QYNDTKVYANNGND
-316 TVIGGSGGDEIYGG
+316 TVIGGSGGDEIYGQG
-330 AGNDILT
+330 GNDILT
-337 GNAGNDKLV
+337 GNAG
-346 GGEGE
+346 
-351 DILNGGAGDDE
+351 
-362 LYGDDGNDTLNG
+362 
-374 GEGND
+374 
-379 YLSGGKG
+379 
-386 INSVIG
+386 
-392 GAGSDRLD
+392 
-400 LDYTTNTTGITINYS
+400 
-415 DPTNGTISDGLTT
+415 
-428 KEIKEVER
+428 
-436 IYLVTG
+436 
-442 SGNDNIDISATDN
+442 
-455 TRSSDPY
+455 
-462 YGNRWQDN
+462 
-470 DTKVYA
+470 
-476 NNGNDTV
+476 
-483 IGGVGGDEI
+483 
-492 YGGAGNDLLTGNE
+492 
-505 SNDKLVGGRGNDILN
+505 NDKLVGGRGNDILN
-520 GGTGNDELY
+520 GGTGDDELY

-574 SSGTISAAGN
+574 GSGTISAGN

-594 NITGTTEADNL
+594 NITGTTQADNL
-605 IGGNLDDILIGGDG
+605 IGGNLDDTLI
-619 NDTFTGGTGN
+619 
-629 DTIQGGNGNDTITGG
+629 GGNGNDTITGG

-654 GDDIYIINEL
+654 GDDIYIVDEL
-664 GDIITEGSNQ
+664 GDIITESSNQ

-699 GTANINATGNA
+699 GTANINATGND
-710 INNILTGNSGNNTL
+710 INNILTGNIGNNTL

-754 AGRDRFVLGNGS
+754 AGRDRFVLGNSS

-777 AGTADYALI
+777 DGTADYALI
-786 QDFSA
+786 QDFNA
-791 SQDFIELSG
+791 SEDFIELSG
-800 EKSDYTLNTTYSPG
+800 LESDYTLNTTYSPG

-827 AELIGIIQGVTGLN
+827 AELIGIIEGVTGLD
-841 LTSPA
+841 LSSPA
-846 FITYFD
+846 FINFA
-852 YFNDFETATGT
+852 YFNDFETAAGT

-868 TRSITPVGERNFLG
+868 TRSITPVGGRNFLG

-890 LTLNNQAN
+890 LTLNNQGN

-914 GNGPSAGPD
+914 GSYGAGPD

-938 TFSLYLGASN
+938 TFSNVGN
-948 QAYPGTFGTVTYPAR
+948 EQAYPGTFGSATYPGR
-963 TGATEN
+963 TGAIEN
-969 NTLGYYYGGD
+969 NTLGYWGGYD

-986 TFQAPSSNLIIN
+986 TFQAPSSNLKLN
-998 FAGSGLEGIYNES
+998 FAGSGLQDIGDES
-1011 WGLDNVKVTTFTSST
+1011 WGLDNVKVTTFTTPT

-1040 QVNEDGTAV
+1040 QVNEDGTTV

-1056 TGGSNGEVRA
+1056 SGGSNGEVRA

-1087 VTFGNLDTTA
+1087 VTFGHGDTTA

-1105 NDFKAESDETLLLGL
+1105 NDFKAESDETLLLTL

-1155 SWTNAQ
+1155 SWTDAQ
-1161 GQAEALGGNLV
+1161 AQAQALGGNLV

-1195 LNDVAAEGNFAW
+1195 LNDIAAEGNFAW

-1218 YGGQP
+1218 YYNQP

-1236 GPGTWADISNNNLYR
+1236 GSGTWADISNNSLYR

-1258 GASTLSV
+1258 GVSTLSV

-1270 DEEAVINGK
+1270 DEEAGK

-1334 NNDRVYEGNETFNV
+1334 NNDTVYEGNETFNV

-1419 PDDYNNSSITVS
+1419 PDDYNNSAITVS
-1431 FAPGETSKVVNI
+1431 FAPGESSKVVNI
-1443 PLVDDIRLEEEEDLT
+1443 PLVDDIRFEEEEDLT
-1458 LTLSNPTNSAILG
+1458 LTLSNPTNSAIIG

-1486 QGVVLNQAIP
+1486 QGIVLNQAIP
-1496 VTIDNTKLKVSNVGA
+1496 VIIDNTKLKVSNVGA
-1511 LTGNFGLSFNGVD
+1511 LTGN
-1524 NYVEIPHSAA
+1524 
-1534 LSLNTFTLEAW
+1534 
-1545 VNQTQIK
+1545 
-1552 GDYQP
+1552 
-1557 IITKQNNGGSE
+1557 
-1568 RNYGLFIVPNG
+1568 
-1579 SRLNFT
+1579 
-1585 FQDSYGNGV
+1585 
-1594 GFETT
+1594 
-1599 QGSLTLNQ
+1599 
-1607 LTHVA
+1607 
-1612 ATYDGAKL
+1612 
-1620 SLYING
+1620 
-1626 QLDTSVD
+1626 
-1633 WVGTPFQNNSP
+1633 
-1644 VKIGRELNAW
+1644 
-1654 NPFAGQIDDV
+1654 
-1664 RIWNVARTQ
+1664 
-1673 AQIQANYNQQLV
+1673 
-1685 GNETGLA
+1685 
-1692 GYWNFNEPSGST
+1692 
-1704 ALDKTING
+1704 
-1712 NNGNIIGATHVNQ
+1712 
-1725 TGTPTEQLAA
+1725 A

-1745 PDKGVLGLTSGS
+1745 PDKGVLGFCNDT
-1757 DKALSFNGV
+1757 ALSFNGV
-1766 DNYVEIPHSS
+1766 DNYVEVPHSA

-1820 NGSRLDFGFQDS
+1820 NVSRLYFGFQDS

-1872 TSVDWVGTPLQ
+1872 STADFVGTPLQ

-1909 WNVARTQTQI
+1909 WNVARTQAQI

-1928 GTETGLAG
+1928 GTETGLAA

-1960 YGATVTT
+1960 YGATNT

-1981 DTFTQADIDSGK
+1981 DRFTQGDIDSGK

-2006 FQFNVSDGTNTV
+2006 FQFNLTDGTNTV

-2106 DSTTETITE
+2106 DSITETITE

-2151 TGNAAN
+2151 TGNAGN

-2164 GNNTLDGGAGTDT
+2164 GNN
-2177 LIGGTGDDIYI
+2177 
-2188 VDSTTDIIT
+2188 S
-2197 EQANEGTDTIQ
+2197 
-2208 SSVTLTIATNVENL
+2208 
-2222 TLTGT
+2222 
-2227 AAINGTGNA
+2227 
-2236 GNNLI
+2236 
-2241 TGNDVNNS
+2241 
-2249 LNGAAGN
+2249 
-2256 DTLNG
+2256 
-2261 GAGTDTLIGGLGDDI
+2261 
-2276 YIVDTA
+2276 
-2282 TDTITEQANAG
+2282 
-2293 TDTIQS
+2293 
-2299 GVTLTIATNF
+2299 
-2309 ENLTLTGTAAIN
+2309 
-2321 GTGNAGNNVITGNT
+2321 
-2335 GNNSLD
+2335 
-2341 GAAGND
+2341 
-2347 TLNGGDGTDT
+2347 
-2357 LIGGTGNDVYIVD
+2357 
-2370 STADTITE
+2370 
-2378 QANAGTDTIQS
+2378 
-2389 SVTLTIATN
+2389 
-2398 VENLTL
+2398 
-2404 TGTAAINGTGNAGN
+2404 
-2418 NVITGN
+2418 
-2424 TGNNTLD
+2424 
-2431 GGTGTDRLIGG
+2431 
-2442 SGNDIYIVDSTTDI
+2442 
-2456 ITENANEGTDTIQ
+2456 
-2469 SSVTYTITAA
+2469 
-2479 NVENLTLTGTAAING
+2479 
-2494 TNATG
+2494 
-2499 NAGNNVITGN
+2499 
-2509 AGNNSLDGAAGND
+2509 
-2522 TLNGGDGIDTLVGGI
+2522 
-2537 GDDVYIVDTATDV
+2537 
-2550 ITENVGQGTDI
+2550 
-2561 VQSSSVSYTLA
+2561 
-2572 DNVENLTLTGTAN
+2572 
-2585 INGTGNGINNTI
+2585 
-2597 TGNTGNNTL
+2597 
-2606 DGGAGTDILIG
+2606 
-2617 GSGDDIY
+2617 
-2624 IVDSTTD
+2624 
-2631 TITELANGGTDTIQS
+2631 
-2646 SITYT
+2646 
-2651 IAAAN
+2651 
-2656 VENLTLTG
+2656 
-2664 ITAIN
+2664 
-2669 GTGNG
+2669 
-2674 GNNVITGN
+2674 
-2682 GGNNTL
+2682 
-2688 DGGAGTDTLIG
+2688 
-2699 GSGDDIY
+2699 
-2706 IVDSTTDTIT
+2706 
-2716 ELANGGTDTIQSSVT
+2716 
-2731 YTILA
+2731 
-2736 ANVENL
+2736 
-2742 TLTGTAAINGTGN
+2742 
-2755 GGNNV
+2755 
-2760 ITGNGGNNTLDGGA
+2760 LDGGA

-2795 TITELANAGTDT
+2795 TITENANEGTDTIQSSVAYTIAAANVENLTLTGTGAINGTGNATNNVITGNDVNNTLNGGDGNDTLNGGAGRDTLIGGLGDDIYIVDSTTDIITENANEGTDT
-2807 IQSSVTYTILAANV
+2807 IQSSVTLTMATNV

-2836 NTGNNVIIGNGAN
+2836 NAGNNVITGNGGNNTLNGGAGTDTLIGGAGRDTLIGGTGDDIYIVDSATDTITEQASGGIDTIQSSVTLTIATNVENLTLTGTAAIKGTGNAGNNVITGNDVNNTLNGGAGTDTLIGGLGDDVYIVDSTTDTITENANEGMDTIQSSVTYTIVDANVENLILTGTAAINGTGNAANNVMTGNSGNNTLNGGDGNDTLNGGAGTDTLIGGLGDDVYIVDSTTDTITENANEGIDTIQSSVTYTIVDANVENLTLTGTKAINGTGNAGNNVITGNSAN

-2855 AGNDRLTGGV
+2855 DGNDILTGRV

-2900 TADLFVVSTT
+2900 TTDLFLVSNT
-2910 PTRFPNAGTVATL
+2910 PTGFSNAGRVTTL
-2923 DTAGITAKLTNTVF
+2923 NTAGITARLTAAAF

-2944 FTFGTGTN
+2944 FTFGTGIS
-2952 TRSFVA
+2952 TRTFVA
-2958 INDANAGFNATT
+2958 INDATAGFSATT

-2982 LGLNNFT
+2982 LGFNNFT

>member
-1 MAIPTDDNDI
+1 MAIPTDGNDI

-17 YDNIDGLDGN
+17 NDSIDGLDGN
-27 DLIQGLADNDGLYGN
+27 DLIQGLAGNDGLYGN

-51 DGNDYLNPGDGVNA
+51 DGDDYLNPGDGVNA

-74 LDLNYDYNTDGITIN
+74 LDLNYDYDTDGIIIN
-89 YSSPTNGTISDGSTI
+89 YSDSTNGTISDGSTI

-127 NTRSSDPYYGNT
+127 NTRY
-139 WQYND
+139 
-144 TKVYANNGND
+144 
-154 TVIGGSG
+154 
-161 GDEIY
+161 
-166 GGAGNDLLTGNAGHD
+166 
-181 KLVGGEGE
+181 
-189 DILNGGAG
+189 
-197 DDELY
+197 
-202 GDDGNDTLNGGEGND
+202 
-217 YLNGGKGINSVIG
+217 
-230 GAGSDKL
+230 
-237 DLDYTTNTNNITIN
+237 
-251 YSSPTNGTISDG
+251 
-263 STIKEVERI
+263 
-272 DLKTGSGN
+272 
-280 DNIDISA
+280 
-287 TDNTRSSDPYYGNRW
+287 SDPYYGNRW

-362 LYGDDGNDTLNG
+362 LYGEDGSDTLNG
-374 GEGND
+374 GDGND
-379 YLSGGKG
+379 YLNGGKG

-392 GAGSDRLD
+392 GAGSDKLD

-436 IYLVTG
+436 IDLKTG

-455 TRSSDPY
+455 TRYSDPY

-483 IGGVGGDEI
+483 IGGSGGDEI
-492 YGGAGNDLLTGNE
+492 YGGAGNDILTGNE
-505 SNDKLVGGRGNDILN
+505 GNDKLVGGRGNDILN
-520 GGTGNDELY
+520 GGTGNDEIY

-584 IVNYSNIEKF
+584 VVNYSNIEKF
-594 NITGTTEADNL
+594 NITGTTQADNL

-619 NDTFTGGTGN
+619 NDTLTSGTGN

-654 GDDIYIINEL
+654 GDDIYIVDEL

-724 NGAAGND
+724 NGAAGHD

-736 DETSATPGK
+736 DETSTTPGK

-777 AGTADYALI
+777 AGTADYAII
-786 QDFSA
+786 QGFSA
-791 SQDFIELSG
+791 SEDFIELSG
-800 EKSDYTLNTTYSPG
+800 EKTDYTLNTTYSPG

-827 AELIGIIQGVTGLN
+827 AELIGLIQGVTGLN
-841 LTSPA
+841 LTSSA
-846 FITYFD
+846 FITYFG

-898 STVTLE
+898 TTVTLE

-909 LKSWD
+909 LKTWD
-914 GNGPSAGPD
+914 GSYGGGPD

-928 IAGGQTLLNT
+928 IDGGQTLLNT
-938 TFSLYLGASN
+938 TFSNVGN
-948 QAYPGTFGTVTYPAR
+948 EQAYPGTFGSATYPGR
-963 TGATEN
+963 TGAVEN
-969 NTLGYYYGGD
+969 NTLGYTYYGD

-998 FAGSGLEGIYNES
+998 FAGSGLQDIGDES
-1011 WGLDNVKVTTFTSST
+1011 WGLDNVKVTTFTTPT
-1026 ALSAGTLAFSQPTF
+1026 ALSAGTLAFSRPTF

-1056 TGGSNGEVRA
+1056 SGGSNGEVRA

-1087 VTFGNLDTTA
+1087 VTFGHGDTTA

-1120 TNAVGGAA
+1120 TNAVGGAT

-1172 TINDPTENQFLV
+1172 TINDPSENQFLV

-1218 YGGQP
+1218 YGVQP

-1258 GASTLSV
+1258 GVSTLSV

-1322 PGESVKTFTIDI
+1322 AGESVKTFTIDI
-1334 NNDRVYEGNETFNV
+1334 NNDTVYEGNETFRV

-1375 AFSQPTFIVKEDGT
+1375 AFSQPTFIFKEDGT

-1443 PLVDDIRLEEEEDLT
+1443 PLVDDIRFEEEEDLT

-1552 GDYQP
+1552 GDWQP
-1557 IITKQNNGGSE
+1557 IITKEANNGYE
-1568 RNYGLFIVPNG
+1568 VNYGLYIEPNG
-1579 SRLNFT
+1579 SRLDFA
-1585 FQDSYGNGV
+1585 FQDSNGNWRYIYPS
-1594 GFETT
+1594 
-1599 QGSLTLNQ
+1599 QASLTLNQ

-1633 WVGTPFQNNSP
+1633 WVGTPLQNNYP

-1673 AQIQANYNQQLV
+1673 TEIQANYNQQLV

-1745 PDKGVLGLTSGS
+1745 PDQGVLGLTSGS

-1766 DNYVEIPHSS
+1766 DNYVDVGNP
-1776 ALSLNT
+1776 A
-1782 FTLEAWVNQ
+1782 TLQITGNQ
-1791 TQIKGDWQP
+1791 TIEMWLKPTNFNNRQNPYAKAYGGEGTITVETDGTVSYFYGVSGDNSGDYQGFNTGVSLKADEWNHLS
-1800 IITKEANN
+1800 IVRDLTANK
-1808 GYEVNYGLYIEP
+1808 LY
-1820 NGSRLDFGFQDS
+1820 
-1832 NGNWR
+1832 W
-1837 YIYPSQASLTLNQ
+1837 
-1850 LTHVAATY
+1850 
-1858 DGAKLSLYINGQLD
+1858 YINGAKVNEIDAQY
-1872 TSVDWVGTPLQ
+1872 SAAVASS
-1883 NNYPVKIGREL
+1883 NAIYIGRGYVSNL
-1894 NAWTPFAGQIDDVRI
+1894 SGQIDDVRI

-1960 YGATVTT
+1960 YGATVT

-1993 LIYQPGGSSIQDF
+1993 LIYQPGSSSSIQDF
-2006 FQFNVSDGTNTV
+2006 FQFNFTDGTNPV

-2033 GTAANQTLN
+2033 GTAENQTLN

-2132 ATLPNV
+2132 ADFPNL

-2164 GNNTLDGGAGTDT
+2164 GNNSLNGGAGTDT
-2177 LIGGTGDDIYI
+2177 LIGGLGDDIYI

-2208 SSVTLTIATNVENL
+2208 SSVTLTIATNLENL

-2299 GVTLTIATNF
+2299 GVTLTIATNL

-2335 GNNSLD
+2335 GNNTLN

-2370 STADTITE
+2370 STTDTITE

-2389 SVTLTIATN
+2389 GVTLTIATNLENLTLTGTAEINGTGNAGNNVITGNGGNNTLDGGAGTDRLIGGSGNDIYIVDSTTDTITENANEGTDTIQSSVTYTILAAN

-2424 TGNNTLD
+2424 GGNNT
-2431 GGTGTDRLIGG
+2431 
-2442 SGNDIYIVDSTTDI
+2442 
-2456 ITENANEGTDTIQ
+2456 
-2469 SSVTYTITAA
+2469 
-2479 NVENLTLTGTAAING
+2479 
-2494 TNATG
+2494 
-2499 NAGNNVITGN
+2499 
-2509 AGNNSLDGAAGND
+2509 LDGAAGND
-2522 TLNGGDGIDTLVGGI
+2522 TLNGGDGIDTLVGGT

-2606 DGGAGTDILIG
+2606 DGGAGTDTLIG
-2617 GSGDDIY
+2617 GLGNDIY

-2631 TITELANGGTDTIQS
+2631 TITELANEGTDTIQS

-2664 ITAIN
+2664 TAAIN

-2682 GGNNTL
+2682 TGNNTL

-2716 ELANGGTDTIQSSVT
+2716 ELASGGTDTIQSSVT
-2731 YTILA
+2731 YTIAA

-2742 TLTGTAAINGTGN
+2742 TLRGTAAINGTGN
-2755 GGNNV
+2755 AGNNV
-2760 ITGNGGNNTLDGGA
+2760 M
-2774 GTDTLIGGLG
+2774 
-2784 DDIYIVDSTTD
+2784 
-2795 TITELANAGTDT
+2795 
-2807 IQSSVTYTILAANV
+2807 
-2821 ENLTLTGTAAINGTG
+2821 TG
-2836 NTGNNVIIGNGAN
+2836 NTGNNT
-2849 NSLNGG
+2849 LDGG
-2855 AGNDRLTGGV
+2855 AGNDRLTGGT
-2865 GKDTLTGGLG
+2865 GNDTLIGGLG
-2875 TDRFDYRTLSDS
+2875 TDRFDYRTLSGS
-2887 VFSNFDVITDFNA
+2887 VFGNFDVITDFNA
-2900 TADLFVVSTT
+2900 TADLFLVSTA
-2910 PTRFPNAGTVATL
+2910 PTRFSNAGSVSTL
-2923 DTAGITAKLTNTVF
+2923 DTTGIAARLTNTVF

-2944 FTFGTGTN
+2944 FTFGT
-2952 TRSFVA
+2952 RSFVA
-2958 INDANAGFNATT
+2958 INDATAGFNATT

-2982 LGLNNFT
+2982 LVLNNFT

>member
-1 MAIPTDDNDI
+1 M
-11 LVGTDG
+11 
-17 YDNIDGLDGN
+17 
-27 DLIQGLADNDGLYGN
+27 
-42 DGNDTLEGG
+42 
-51 DGNDYLNPGDGVNA
+51 
-65 IAGGTGSDK
+65 
-74 LDLNYDYNTDGITIN
+74 
-89 YSSPTNGTISDGSTI
+89 
-104 KEVERIDLKT
+104 
-114 GSGNDNIDISATD
+114 
-127 NTRSSDPYYGNT
+127 
-139 WQYND
+139 
-144 TKVYANNGND
+144 
-154 TVIGGSG
+154 
-161 GDEIY
+161 
-166 GGAGNDLLTGNAGHD
+166 
-181 KLVGGEGE
+181 
-189 DILNGGAG
+189 
-197 DDELY
+197 
-202 GDDGNDTLNGGEGND
+202 
-217 YLNGGKGINSVIG
+217 
-230 GAGSDKL
+230 
-237 DLDYTTNTNNITIN
+237 
-251 YSSPTNGTISDG
+251 
-263 STIKEVERI
+263 
-272 DLKTGSGN
+272 
-280 DNIDISA
+280 
-287 TDNTRSSDPYYGNRW
+287 
-302 QDNDTKVYANNGND
+302 
-316 TVIGGSGGDEIYGG
+316 
-330 AGNDILT
+330 
-337 GNAGNDKLV
+337 
-346 GGEGE
+346 
-351 DILNGGAGDDE
+351 
-362 LYGDDGNDTLNG
+362 
-374 GEGND
+374 
-379 YLSGGKG
+379 
-386 INSVIG
+386 
-392 GAGSDRLD
+392 
-400 LDYTTNTTGITINYS
+400 
-415 DPTNGTISDGLTT
+415 
-428 KEIKEVER
+428 
-436 IYLVTG
+436 
-442 SGNDNIDISATDN
+442 
-455 TRSSDPY
+455 
-462 YGNRWQDN
+462 
-470 DTKVYA
+470 
-476 NNGNDTV
+476 
-483 IGGVGGDEI
+483 
-492 YGGAGNDLLTGNE
+492 
-505 SNDKLVGGRGNDILN
+505 
-520 GGTGNDELY
+520 
-529 GENDNDILD
+529 
-538 GGLGNDTLNG
+538 
-548 GSGTDTLKV
+548 
-557 DYSAI
+557 
-562 TTVGISTTVTTP
+562 
-574 SSGTISAAGN
+574 
-584 IVNYSNIEKF
+584 
-594 NITGTTEADNL
+594 
-605 IGGNLDDILIGGDG
+605 
-619 NDTFTGGTGN
+619 
-629 DTIQGGNGNDTITGG
+629 
-644 TGADSLVGGR
+644 
-654 GDDIYIINEL
+654 

-724 NGAAGND
+724 NGAAGHD

-736 DETSATPGK
+736 DETSTTPGK

-777 AGTADYALI
+777 AGTADYAII
-786 QDFSA
+786 QGFSA
-791 SQDFIELSG
+791 SEDFIELSG
-800 EKSDYTLNTTYSPG
+800 EKTDYTLNTTYSPG

-827 AELIGIIQGVTGLN
+827 AELIGLIQGVTGLN
-841 LTSPA
+841 LTSSA
-846 FITYFD
+846 FITYFG

-898 STVTLE
+898 TTVTLE

-909 LKSWD
+909 LKTWD
-914 GNGPSAGPD
+914 GSYGGGPD

-928 IAGGQTLLNT
+928 IDGGQTLLNT
-938 TFSLYLGASN
+938 TFSNVGN
-948 QAYPGTFGTVTYPAR
+948 EQAYPGTFGSATYPGR
-963 TGATEN
+963 TGAVEN
-969 NTLGYYYGGD
+969 NTLGYTYYGD

-998 FAGSGLEGIYNES
+998 FAGSGLQDIGDES
-1011 WGLDNVKVTTFTSST
+1011 WGLDNVKVTTFTTPT
-1026 ALSAGTLAFSQPTF
+1026 ALSAGTLAFSRPTF

-1056 TGGSNGEVRA
+1056 SGGSNGEVRA

-1087 VTFGNLDTTA
+1087 VTFGHGDTTA

-1120 TNAVGGAA
+1120 TNAVGGAT

-1172 TINDPTENQFLV
+1172 TINDPSENQFLV

-1218 YGGQP
+1218 YGVQP

-1258 GASTLSV
+1258 GVSTLSV

-1322 PGESVKTFTIDI
+1322 AGESVKTFTIDI
-1334 NNDRVYEGNETFNV
+1334 NNDTVYEGNETFRV

-1375 AFSQPTFIVKEDGT
+1375 AFSQPTFIFKEDGT

-1443 PLVDDIRLEEEEDLT
+1443 PLVDDIRFEEEEDLT

-1552 GDYQP
+1552 GDWQP
-1557 IITKQNNGGSE
+1557 IITKEANNGYE
-1568 RNYGLFIVPNG
+1568 VNYGLYIEPNG
-1579 SRLNFT
+1579 SRLDFA
-1585 FQDSYGNGV
+1585 FQDSNGNWRYIYPS
-1594 GFETT
+1594 
-1599 QGSLTLNQ
+1599 QASLTLNQ

-1633 WVGTPFQNNSP
+1633 WVGTPLQNNYP

-1673 AQIQANYNQQLV
+1673 TEIQANYNQQLV

-1745 PDKGVLGLTSGS
+1745 PDQGVLGLTSGS

-1766 DNYVEIPHSS
+1766 DNYVDVGNP
-1776 ALSLNT
+1776 A
-1782 FTLEAWVNQ
+1782 TLQITGNQ
-1791 TQIKGDWQP
+1791 TIEMWLKPTNFNNRQNPYAKAYGGEGTITVETDGTVSYFYGVSGDNSGDYQGFNTGVSLKADEWNHLS
-1800 IITKEANN
+1800 IVRDLTANK
-1808 GYEVNYGLYIEP
+1808 LY
-1820 NGSRLDFGFQDS
+1820 
-1832 NGNWR
+1832 W
-1837 YIYPSQASLTLNQ
+1837 
-1850 LTHVAATY
+1850 
-1858 DGAKLSLYINGQLD
+1858 YINGAKVNEIDAQY
-1872 TSVDWVGTPLQ
+1872 SAAVASS
-1883 NNYPVKIGREL
+1883 NAIYIGRGYVSNL
-1894 NAWTPFAGQIDDVRI
+1894 SGQIDDVRI

-1960 YGATVTT
+1960 YGATVT

-1993 LIYQPGGSSIQDF
+1993 LIYQPGSSSSIQDF
-2006 FQFNVSDGTNTV
+2006 FQFNFTDGTNPV

-2033 GTAANQTLN
+2033 GTAENQTLN

-2132 ATLPNV
+2132 ADFPNL

-2164 GNNTLDGGAGTDT
+2164 GNNSLNGGAGTDT
-2177 LIGGTGDDIYI
+2177 LIGGLGDDIYI

-2208 SSVTLTIATNVENL
+2208 SSVTLTIATNLENL

-2299 GVTLTIATNF
+2299 VVTLTNATNL

-2335 GNNSLD
+2335 GNNTLN

-2370 STADTITE
+2370 STTDTITE

-2389 SVTLTIATN
+2389 GVTLTIATNLENLTLTGTAEINGTGNAGNNVITGNGGNNTLDGGAGTDRLIGGSGNDIYIVDSTTDTITENANEGTDTIQSSVTYTILAAN

-2424 TGNNTLD
+2424 GGNNT
-2431 GGTGTDRLIGG
+2431 
-2442 SGNDIYIVDSTTDI
+2442 
-2456 ITENANEGTDTIQ
+2456 
-2469 SSVTYTITAA
+2469 
-2479 NVENLTLTGTAAING
+2479 
-2494 TNATG
+2494 
-2499 NAGNNVITGN
+2499 
-2509 AGNNSLDGAAGND
+2509 LDGAAGND
-2522 TLNGGDGIDTLVGGI
+2522 TLNGGDGIDTLVGGT

-2606 DGGAGTDILIG
+2606 DGGAGTDTLIG
-2617 GSGDDIY
+2617 GLGNDIY

-2631 TITELANGGTDTIQS
+2631 TITELANEGTDTIQS

-2664 ITAIN
+2664 TAAIN

-2682 GGNNTL
+2682 TGNNTL

-2716 ELANGGTDTIQSSVT
+2716 ELASGGTDTIQSSVT
-2731 YTILA
+2731 LTIA
-2736 ANVENL
+2736 TNVENL

-2755 GGNNV
+2755 GDNNV
-2760 ITGNGGNNTLDGGA
+2760 ITGNTGNNTLDGGA
-2774 GTDTLIGGLG
+2774 GTDTLIGGSG
-2784 DDIYIVDSTTD
+2784 NDIYIVDSTTD
-2795 TITELANAGTDT
+2795 TITELASGGTDT
-2807 IQSSVTYTILAANV
+2807 IQSSVTYTIAAANV
-2821 ENLTLTGTAAINGTG
+2821 ENLTLRGTAAINGTG
-2836 NTGNNVIIGNGAN
+2836 NAGNNVMTGNTGNNT
-2849 NSLNGG
+2849 LDGG
-2855 AGNDRLTGGV
+2855 AGNDRLTGGT
-2865 GKDTLTGGLG
+2865 GNDTLIGGLG
-2875 TDRFDYRTLSDS
+2875 TDRFDYRTLSGS
-2887 VFSNFDVITDFNA
+2887 VFGNFDVITDFNA
-2900 TADLFVVSTT
+2900 TADLFLVSTA
-2910 PTRFPNAGTVATL
+2910 PTRFSNAGSVSTL
-2923 DTAGITAKLTNTVF
+2923 DTTGIAARLTNTVF

-2944 FTFGTGTN
+2944 FTFGT
-2952 TRSFVA
+2952 RSFVA
-2958 INDANAGFNATT
+2958 INDATAGFNATT

-2982 LGLNNFT
+2982 LVLNNFT

>member
-1 MAIPTDDNDI
+1 MAIPTDGNDI

-17 YDNIDGLDGN
+17 NDSIDGLDGN
-27 DLIQGLADNDGLYGN
+27 DLIQGLAGNDGLYGN

-51 DGNDYLNPGDGVNA
+51 DGDDYLNPGDGVNA

-74 LDLNYDYNTDGITIN
+74 LDLNYDYDTDGIIIN
-89 YSSPTNGTISDGSTI
+89 YSDSTNGTISDGSTI

-127 NTRSSDPYYGNT
+127 NTRY
-139 WQYND
+139 
-144 TKVYANNGND
+144 
-154 TVIGGSG
+154 
-161 GDEIY
+161 
-166 GGAGNDLLTGNAGHD
+166 
-181 KLVGGEGE
+181 
-189 DILNGGAG
+189 
-197 DDELY
+197 
-202 GDDGNDTLNGGEGND
+202 
-217 YLNGGKGINSVIG
+217 
-230 GAGSDKL
+230 
-237 DLDYTTNTNNITIN
+237 
-251 YSSPTNGTISDG
+251 
-263 STIKEVERI
+263 
-272 DLKTGSGN
+272 
-280 DNIDISA
+280 
-287 TDNTRSSDPYYGNRW
+287 SDPYYGNRW

-362 LYGDDGNDTLNG
+362 LYGEDGSDTLNG
-374 GEGND
+374 GDGND
-379 YLSGGKG
+379 YLNGGKG

-392 GAGSDRLD
+392 GAGSDKLD

-436 IYLVTG
+436 IDLKTG

-455 TRSSDPY
+455 TRYSDPY

-483 IGGVGGDEI
+483 IGGSGGDEI
-492 YGGAGNDLLTGNE
+492 YGGAGNDILTGNE
-505 SNDKLVGGRGNDILN
+505 GNDKLVGGRGNDILN
-520 GGTGNDELY
+520 GGTGNDEIY

-584 IVNYSNIEKF
+584 VVNYSNIEKF
-594 NITGTTEADNL
+594 NITGTTQADNL

-619 NDTFTGGTGN
+619 NDTLTSGTGN

-654 GDDIYIINEL
+654 GDDIYIVDEL

-724 NGAAGND
+724 NGAAGHD

-736 DETSATPGK
+736 DETSTTPGK

-777 AGTADYALI
+777 AGTADYAII
-786 QDFSA
+786 QGFSA
-791 SQDFIELSG
+791 SEDFIELSG
-800 EKSDYTLNTTYSPG
+800 EKTDYTLNTTYSPG

-827 AELIGIIQGVTGLN
+827 AELIGLIQGVTGLN
-841 LTSPA
+841 LTSSA
-846 FITYFD
+846 FITYFG

-898 STVTLE
+898 TTVTLE

-909 LKSWD
+909 LKTWD
-914 GNGPSAGPD
+914 GSYGGGPD

-928 IAGGQTLLNT
+928 IDGGQTLLNT
-938 TFSLYLGASN
+938 TFSNVGN
-948 QAYPGTFGTVTYPAR
+948 EQAYPGTFGSATYPGR
-963 TGATEN
+963 TGAVEN
-969 NTLGYYYGGD
+969 NTLGYTYYGD

-998 FAGSGLEGIYNES
+998 FAGSGLQDIGDES
-1011 WGLDNVKVTTFTSST
+1011 WGLDNVKVTTFTTPT
-1026 ALSAGTLAFSQPTF
+1026 ALSAGTLAFSRPTF

-1056 TGGSNGEVRA
+1056 SGGSNGEVRA

-1087 VTFGNLDTTA
+1087 VTFGHGDTTA

-1120 TNAVGGAA
+1120 TNAVGGAT

-1172 TINDPTENQFLV
+1172 TINDPSENQFLV

-1218 YGGQP
+1218 YGVQP

-1258 GASTLSV
+1258 GVSTLSV

-1322 PGESVKTFTIDI
+1322 AGESVKTFTIDI
-1334 NNDRVYEGNETFNV
+1334 NNDTVYEGNETFRV

-1375 AFSQPTFIVKEDGT
+1375 AFSQPTFIFKEDGT

-1443 PLVDDIRLEEEEDLT
+1443 PLVDDIRFEEEEDLT

-1552 GDYQP
+1552 GDWQP
-1557 IITKQNNGGSE
+1557 IITKEANNGYE
-1568 RNYGLFIVPNG
+1568 VNYGLYIEPNG
-1579 SRLNFT
+1579 SRLDFA
-1585 FQDSYGNGV
+1585 FQDSNGNWRYIYPS
-1594 GFETT
+1594 
-1599 QGSLTLNQ
+1599 QASLTLNQ

-1633 WVGTPFQNNSP
+1633 WVGTPLQNNYP

-1673 AQIQANYNQQLV
+1673 TEIQANYNQQLV

-1745 PDKGVLGLTSGS
+1745 PDQGVLGLTSGS

-1766 DNYVEIPHSS
+1766 DNYVDVGNP
-1776 ALSLNT
+1776 A
-1782 FTLEAWVNQ
+1782 TLQITGNQ
-1791 TQIKGDWQP
+1791 TIEMWLKPTNFNNRQNPYAKAYGGEGTITVETDGTVSYFYGVSGDNSGDYQGFNTGVSLKADEWNHLS
-1800 IITKEANN
+1800 IVRDLTANK
-1808 GYEVNYGLYIEP
+1808 LY
-1820 NGSRLDFGFQDS
+1820 
-1832 NGNWR
+1832 W
-1837 YIYPSQASLTLNQ
+1837 
-1850 LTHVAATY
+1850 
-1858 DGAKLSLYINGQLD
+1858 YINGAKVNEIDAQY
-1872 TSVDWVGTPLQ
+1872 SAAVASS
-1883 NNYPVKIGREL
+1883 NAIYIGRGYVSNL
-1894 NAWTPFAGQIDDVRI
+1894 SGQIDDVRI

-1960 YGATVTT
+1960 YGATVT

-1993 LIYQPGGSSIQDF
+1993 LIYQPGSSSSIQDF
-2006 FQFNVSDGTNTV
+2006 FQFNFTDGTNPV

-2033 GTAANQTLN
+2033 GTAENQTLN

-2132 ATLPNV
+2132 ADFPNL

-2164 GNNTLDGGAGTDT
+2164 GNNSLNGGAGTDT
-2177 LIGGTGDDIYI
+2177 LIGGLGDDIYI

-2208 SSVTLTIATNVENL
+2208 SSVTLTIATNLENL

-2299 GVTLTIATNF
+2299 GVTLTIATNL

-2335 GNNSLD
+2335 GNNTLN

-2370 STADTITE
+2370 STTDTITE

-2389 SVTLTIATN
+2389 GVTLTIATNLENLTLTGTAEINGTGNAGNNVITGNGGNNTLDGGAGTDRLIGGSGNDIYIVDSTTDTITENANEGTDTIQSSVTYTILAAN

-2424 TGNNTLD
+2424 GGNNT
-2431 GGTGTDRLIGG
+2431 
-2442 SGNDIYIVDSTTDI
+2442 
-2456 ITENANEGTDTIQ
+2456 
-2469 SSVTYTITAA
+2469 
-2479 NVENLTLTGTAAING
+2479 
-2494 TNATG
+2494 
-2499 NAGNNVITGN
+2499 
-2509 AGNNSLDGAAGND
+2509 LDGAAGND
-2522 TLNGGDGIDTLVGGI
+2522 TLNGGDGIDTLVGGT

-2606 DGGAGTDILIG
+2606 DGGAGTDTLIG
-2617 GSGDDIY
+2617 GLGNDIY

-2631 TITELANGGTDTIQS
+2631 TITELANEGTDTIQS

-2664 ITAIN
+2664 TAAIN

-2682 GGNNTL
+2682 TGNNTL

-2716 ELANGGTDTIQSSVT
+2716 ELASGGTDTIQSSVT
-2731 YTILA
+2731 LTIA
-2736 ANVENL
+2736 TNVENL

-2755 GGNNV
+2755 GDNNV
-2760 ITGNGGNNTLDGGA
+2760 ITGNTGNNTLDGGA
-2774 GTDTLIGGLG
+2774 GTDTLIGGSG
-2784 DDIYIVDSTTD
+2784 NDIYIVDSTTD
-2795 TITELANAGTDT
+2795 TITELASGGTDT
-2807 IQSSVTYTILAANV
+2807 IQSSVTYTIAAANV
-2821 ENLTLTGTAAINGTG
+2821 ENLTLRGTAAINGTG
-2836 NTGNNVIIGNGAN
+2836 NAGNNVMTGNTGNNT
-2849 NSLNGG
+2849 LDGG
-2855 AGNDRLTGGV
+2855 AGNDRLTGGT
-2865 GKDTLTGGLG
+2865 GNDTLIGGLG
-2875 TDRFDYRTLSDS
+2875 TDRFDYRTLSGS
-2887 VFSNFDVITDFNA
+2887 VFGNFDVITDFNA
-2900 TADLFVVSTT
+2900 TADLFLVSTA
-2910 PTRFPNAGTVATL
+2910 PTRFSNAGSVSTL
-2923 DTAGITAKLTNTVF
+2923 DTTGIAARLTNTVF

-2944 FTFGTGTN
+2944 FTFGT
-2952 TRSFVA
+2952 RSFVA
-2958 INDANAGFNATT
+2958 INDATAGFNATT

-2982 LGLNNFT
+2982 LVLNNFT

>member
-1 MAIPTDDNDI
+1 
-11 LVGTDG
+11 
-17 YDNIDGLDGN
+17 
-27 DLIQGLADNDGLYGN
+27 
-42 DGNDTLEGG
+42 
-51 DGNDYLNPGDGVNA
+51 
-65 IAGGTGSDK
+65 
-74 LDLNYDYNTDGITIN
+74 
-89 YSSPTNGTISDGSTI
+89 
-104 KEVERIDLKT
+104 
-114 GSGNDNIDISATD
+114 
-127 NTRSSDPYYGNT
+127 
-139 WQYND
+139 
-144 TKVYANNGND
+144 
-154 TVIGGSG
+154 
-161 GDEIY
+161 
-166 GGAGNDLLTGNAGHD
+166 
-181 KLVGGEGE
+181 
-189 DILNGGAG
+189 
-197 DDELY
+197 
-202 GDDGNDTLNGGEGND
+202 
-217 YLNGGKGINSVIG
+217 
-230 GAGSDKL
+230 
-237 DLDYTTNTNNITIN
+237 
-251 YSSPTNGTISDG
+251 
-263 STIKEVERI
+263 
-272 DLKTGSGN
+272 
-280 DNIDISA
+280 
-287 TDNTRSSDPYYGNRW
+287 W

-337 GNAGNDKLV
+337 GN
-346 GGEGE
+346 EG
-351 DILNGGAGDDE
+351 
-362 LYGDDGNDTLNG
+362 
-374 GEGND
+374 
-379 YLSGGKG
+379 
-386 INSVIG
+386 
-392 GAGSDRLD
+392 
-400 LDYTTNTTGITINYS
+400 
-415 DPTNGTISDGLTT
+415 
-428 KEIKEVER
+428 
-436 IYLVTG
+436 
-442 SGNDNIDISATDN
+442 
-455 TRSSDPY
+455 
-462 YGNRWQDN
+462 
-470 DTKVYA
+470 
-476 NNGNDTV
+476 
-483 IGGVGGDEI
+483 
-492 YGGAGNDLLTGNE
+492 
-505 SNDKLVGGRGNDILN
+505 NDKLVGGRGNDILN
-520 GGTGNDELY
+520 GGTGNDEIY

-584 IVNYSNIEKF
+584 VVNYSNIEKF
-594 NITGTTEADNL
+594 NITGTTQADNL

-619 NDTFTGGTGN
+619 NDTLTSGTGN

-654 GDDIYIINEL
+654 GDDIYIVDEL

-724 NGAAGND
+724 NGAAGHD

-736 DETSATPGK
+736 DETSTTPGK

-777 AGTADYALI
+777 AGTADYAII
-786 QDFSA
+786 QGFSA
-791 SQDFIELSG
+791 SEDFIELSG
-800 EKSDYTLNTTYSPG
+800 EKTDYTLNTTYSPG

-827 AELIGIIQGVTGLN
+827 AELIGLIQGVTGLN
-841 LTSPA
+841 LTSSA
-846 FITYFD
+846 FITYFG

-898 STVTLE
+898 TTVTLE

-909 LKSWD
+909 LKTWD
-914 GNGPSAGPD
+914 GSYGGGPD

-928 IAGGQTLLNT
+928 IDGGQTLLNT
-938 TFSLYLGASN
+938 TFSNVGN
-948 QAYPGTFGTVTYPAR
+948 EQAYPGTFGSATYPGR
-963 TGATEN
+963 TGAVEN
-969 NTLGYYYGGD
+969 NTLGYTYYGD

-998 FAGSGLEGIYNES
+998 FAGSGLQDIGDES
-1011 WGLDNVKVTTFTSST
+1011 WGLDNVKVTTFTTPT
-1026 ALSAGTLAFSQPTF
+1026 ALSAGTLAFSRPTF

-1056 TGGSNGEVRA
+1056 SGGSNGEVRA

-1087 VTFGNLDTTA
+1087 VTFGHGDTTA

-1120 TNAVGGAA
+1120 TNAVGGAT

-1172 TINDPTENQFLV
+1172 TINDPSENQFLV

-1218 YGGQP
+1218 YGVQP

-1258 GASTLSV
+1258 GVSTLSV

-1322 PGESVKTFTIDI
+1322 AGESVKTFTIDI
-1334 NNDRVYEGNETFNV
+1334 NNDTVYEGNETFRV

-1375 AFSQPTFIVKEDGT
+1375 AFSQPTFIFKEDGT

-1443 PLVDDIRLEEEEDLT
+1443 PLVDDIRFEEEEDLT

-1552 GDYQP
+1552 GDWQP
-1557 IITKQNNGGSE
+1557 IITKEANNGYE
-1568 RNYGLFIVPNG
+1568 VNYGLYIEPNG
-1579 SRLNFT
+1579 SRLDFA
-1585 FQDSYGNGV
+1585 FQDSNGNWRYIYPS
-1594 GFETT
+1594 
-1599 QGSLTLNQ
+1599 QASLTLNQ

-1633 WVGTPFQNNSP
+1633 WVGTPLQNNYP

-1673 AQIQANYNQQLV
+1673 TEIQANYNQQLV

-1745 PDKGVLGLTSGS
+1745 PDQGVLGLTSGS

-1766 DNYVEIPHSS
+1766 DNYVDVGNP
-1776 ALSLNT
+1776 A
-1782 FTLEAWVNQ
+1782 TLQITGNQ
-1791 TQIKGDWQP
+1791 TIEMWLKPTNFNNRQNPYAKAYGGEGTITVETDGTVSYFYGVSGDNSGDYQGFNTGVSLKADEWNHLS
-1800 IITKEANN
+1800 IVRDLTANK
-1808 GYEVNYGLYIEP
+1808 LY
-1820 NGSRLDFGFQDS
+1820 
-1832 NGNWR
+1832 W
-1837 YIYPSQASLTLNQ
+1837 
-1850 LTHVAATY
+1850 
-1858 DGAKLSLYINGQLD
+1858 YINGAKVNEIDAQY
-1872 TSVDWVGTPLQ
+1872 SAAVASS
-1883 NNYPVKIGREL
+1883 NAIYIGRGYVSNL
-1894 NAWTPFAGQIDDVRI
+1894 SGQIDDVRI

-1960 YGATVTT
+1960 YGATVT

-1993 LIYQPGGSSIQDF
+1993 LIYQPGSSSSIQDF
-2006 FQFNVSDGTNTV
+2006 FQFNFTDGTNPV

-2033 GTAANQTLN
+2033 GTAENQTLN

-2132 ATLPNV
+2132 ADFPNL

-2164 GNNTLDGGAGTDT
+2164 GNNSLNGGAGTDT
-2177 LIGGTGDDIYI
+2177 LIGGLGDDIYI

-2208 SSVTLTIATNVENL
+2208 SSVTLTIATNL
-2222 TLTGT
+2222 
-2227 AAINGTGNA
+2227 
-2236 GNNLI
+2236 
-2241 TGNDVNNS
+2241 
-2249 LNGAAGN
+2249 
-2256 DTLNG
+2256 
-2261 GAGTDTLIGGLGDDI
+2261 
-2276 YIVDTA
+2276 
-2282 TDTITEQANAG
+2282 
-2293 TDTIQS
+2293 
-2299 GVTLTIATNF
+2299 

-2335 GNNSLD
+2335 GNNTLN

-2370 STADTITE
+2370 STTDTITE

-2389 SVTLTIATN
+2389 GVTLTIATN
-2398 VENLTL
+2398 LENLTL
-2404 TGTAAINGTGNAGN
+2404 TGTAEINGTGNAGN

-2424 TGNNTLD
+2424 GGNNT
-2431 GGTGTDRLIGG
+2431 
-2442 SGNDIYIVDSTTDI
+2442 
-2456 ITENANEGTDTIQ
+2456 
-2469 SSVTYTITAA
+2469 
-2479 NVENLTLTGTAAING
+2479 
-2494 TNATG
+2494 
-2499 NAGNNVITGN
+2499 
-2509 AGNNSLDGAAGND
+2509 LDGAAGND
-2522 TLNGGDGIDTLVGGI
+2522 TLNGGDGIDTLVGGT

-2606 DGGAGTDILIG
+2606 DGGAGTDTLIG
-2617 GSGDDIY
+2617 GLGNDIY

-2631 TITELANGGTDTIQS
+2631 TITENAS
-2646 SITYT
+2646 
-2651 IAAAN
+2651 A
-2656 VENLTLTG
+2656 
-2664 ITAIN
+2664 
-2669 GTGNG
+2669 
-2674 GNNVITGN
+2674 
-2682 GGNNTL
+2682 
-2688 DGGAGTDTLIG
+2688 
-2699 GSGDDIY
+2699 
-2706 IVDSTTDTIT
+2706 
-2716 ELANGGTDTIQSSVT
+2716 GTDTIQSSVT
-2731 YTILA
+2731 YTIAAL

-2760 ITGNGGNNTLDGGA
+2760 ITGNG
-2774 GTDTLIGGLG
+2774 
-2784 DDIYIVDSTTD
+2784 
-2795 TITELANAGTDT
+2795 
-2807 IQSSVTYTILAANV
+2807 
-2821 ENLTLTGTAAINGTG
+2821 
-2836 NTGNNVIIGNGAN
+2836 AN
-2849 NSLNGG
+2849 NILNGG
-2855 AGNDRLTGGV
+2855 AGNDILTGGF

-2875 TDRFDYRTLSDS
+2875 ADRFDYRTLADS
-2887 VFSNFDVITDFNA
+2887 VFSNFDVITGFNA
-2900 TADLFVVSTT
+2900 TTGNDLFLVSTA
-2910 PTRFPNAGTVATL
+2910 RNGFSNAGSV
-2923 DTAGITAKLTNTVF
+2923 TALNTDGIAAKLTNTVF
-2937 TANSAAQ
+2937 TANSA
-2944 FTFGTGTN
+2944 
-2952 TRSFVA
+2952 
-2958 INDANAGFNATT
+2958 
-2970 DAIIEVTGFTGT
+2970 
-2982 LGLNNFT
+2982 
-2989 TALV
+2989 

>member
-1 MAIPTDDNDI
+1 MAIPTDGNDI

-17 YDNIDGLDGN
+17 NDSIDGLDGN
-27 DLIQGLADNDGLYGN
+27 DLIQGLAGNDGLYGN

-51 DGNDYLNPGDGVNA
+51 DGDDYLNPGDGVNA

-74 LDLNYDYNTDGITIN
+74 LDLNYDYDTDGIIIN
-89 YSSPTNGTISDGSTI
+89 YSDSTNGTISDGSTI

-127 NTRSSDPYYGNT
+127 NTRY
-139 WQYND
+139 
-144 TKVYANNGND
+144 
-154 TVIGGSG
+154 
-161 GDEIY
+161 
-166 GGAGNDLLTGNAGHD
+166 
-181 KLVGGEGE
+181 
-189 DILNGGAG
+189 
-197 DDELY
+197 
-202 GDDGNDTLNGGEGND
+202 
-217 YLNGGKGINSVIG
+217 
-230 GAGSDKL
+230 
-237 DLDYTTNTNNITIN
+237 
-251 YSSPTNGTISDG
+251 
-263 STIKEVERI
+263 
-272 DLKTGSGN
+272 
-280 DNIDISA
+280 
-287 TDNTRSSDPYYGNRW
+287 SDPYYGNRW

-362 LYGDDGNDTLNG
+362 LYGEDGSDTLNG
-374 GEGND
+374 GDGND
-379 YLSGGKG
+379 YLNGGKG

-392 GAGSDRLD
+392 GAGSDKLD

-436 IYLVTG
+436 IDLKTG

-455 TRSSDPY
+455 TRYSDPY

-483 IGGVGGDEI
+483 IGGSGGDEI
-492 YGGAGNDLLTGNE
+492 YGGAGNDILTGNE
-505 SNDKLVGGRGNDILN
+505 GNDKLVGGRGNDILN
-520 GGTGNDELY
+520 GGTGNDEIY

-584 IVNYSNIEKF
+584 VVNYSNIEKF
-594 NITGTTEADNL
+594 NITGTTQADNL

-619 NDTFTGGTGN
+619 NDTLTSGTGN

-654 GDDIYIINEL
+654 GDDIYIVDEL

-724 NGAAGND
+724 NGAAGHD

-736 DETSATPGK
+736 DETSTTPGK

-777 AGTADYALI
+777 AGTADYAII
-786 QDFSA
+786 QGFSA
-791 SQDFIELSG
+791 SEDFIELSG
-800 EKSDYTLNTTYSPG
+800 EKTDYTLNTTYSPG

-827 AELIGIIQGVTGLN
+827 AELIGLIQGVTGLN
-841 LTSPA
+841 LTSSA
-846 FITYFD
+846 FITYFG

-898 STVTLE
+898 TTVTLE

-909 LKSWD
+909 LKTWD
-914 GNGPSAGPD
+914 GSYGGGPD

-928 IAGGQTLLNT
+928 IDGGQTLLNT
-938 TFSLYLGASN
+938 TFSNVGN
-948 QAYPGTFGTVTYPAR
+948 EQAYPGTFGSATYPGR
-963 TGATEN
+963 TGAVEN
-969 NTLGYYYGGD
+969 NTLGYTYYGD

-998 FAGSGLEGIYNES
+998 FAGSGLQDIGDES
-1011 WGLDNVKVTTFTSST
+1011 WGLDNVKVTTFTTPT
-1026 ALSAGTLAFSQPTF
+1026 ALSAGTLAFSRPTF

-1056 TGGSNGEVRA
+1056 SGGSNGEVRA

-1087 VTFGNLDTTA
+1087 VTFGNGDTTA

-1120 TNAVGGAA
+1120 TNAVGGAT

-1172 TINDPTENQFLV
+1172 TINDPSENQFLV

-1218 YGGQP
+1218 YGVQP

-1258 GASTLSV
+1258 GVSTLSV

-1322 PGESVKTFTIDI
+1322 AGESVKTFTIDI
-1334 NNDRVYEGNETFNV
+1334 NNDTVYEGNETFRV

-1375 AFSQPTFIVKEDGT
+1375 AFSQPTFIFKEDGT

-1443 PLVDDIRLEEEEDLT
+1443 PLVDDIRFEEEEDLT

-1552 GDYQP
+1552 GDWQP
-1557 IITKQNNGGSE
+1557 IITKEANNGYE
-1568 RNYGLFIVPNG
+1568 VNYGLYIEPNG
-1579 SRLNFT
+1579 SRLDFA
-1585 FQDSYGNGV
+1585 FQDSNGNWRYIYPS
-1594 GFETT
+1594 
-1599 QGSLTLNQ
+1599 QASLTLNQ

-1633 WVGTPFQNNSP
+1633 WVGTPLQNNYP

-1673 AQIQANYNQQLV
+1673 TEIQANYNQQLV

-1745 PDKGVLGLTSGS
+1745 PDQGVLGLTSGS

-1766 DNYVEIPHSS
+1766 DNYVDVGNP
-1776 ALSLNT
+1776 A
-1782 FTLEAWVNQ
+1782 TLQITGNQ
-1791 TQIKGDWQP
+1791 TIEMWLKPTNFNNRQNPYAKAYGGEGTITVETDGTVSYFYGVSGDNSGDYQGFNTGVSLKADEWNHLS
-1800 IITKEANN
+1800 IVRDLTANK
-1808 GYEVNYGLYIEP
+1808 LY
-1820 NGSRLDFGFQDS
+1820 
-1832 NGNWR
+1832 W
-1837 YIYPSQASLTLNQ
+1837 
-1850 LTHVAATY
+1850 
-1858 DGAKLSLYINGQLD
+1858 YINGAKVNEIDAQY
-1872 TSVDWVGTPLQ
+1872 SAAVASS
-1883 NNYPVKIGREL
+1883 NAIYIGRGYVSNL
-1894 NAWTPFAGQIDDVRI
+1894 SGQIDDVRI

-1960 YGATVTT
+1960 YGATVT

-1993 LIYQPGGSSIQDF
+1993 LIYQPGSSSSIQDF
-2006 FQFNVSDGTNTV
+2006 FQFNFTDGTNPV

-2033 GTAANQTLN
+2033 GTAENQTLN

-2132 ATLPNV
+2132 ADFPNL

-2164 GNNTLDGGAGTDT
+2164 GNNSLNGGAGTDT
-2177 LIGGTGDDIYI
+2177 LIGGLGDDIYI

-2208 SSVTLTIATNVENL
+2208 SSVTLTIATNLENL

-2299 GVTLTIATNF
+2299 GVTLTIATNL

-2335 GNNSLD
+2335 GNNTLN

-2370 STADTITE
+2370 STTDTITE

-2389 SVTLTIATN
+2389 GVTLTIATNLENLTLTGTAEINGTGNAGNNVITGNGGNNTLDGGAGTDRLIGGSGNDIYIVDSTTDTITENANEGTDTIQSSVTYTILAAN

-2424 TGNNTLD
+2424 GGNNT
-2431 GGTGTDRLIGG
+2431 
-2442 SGNDIYIVDSTTDI
+2442 
-2456 ITENANEGTDTIQ
+2456 
-2469 SSVTYTITAA
+2469 
-2479 NVENLTLTGTAAING
+2479 
-2494 TNATG
+2494 
-2499 NAGNNVITGN
+2499 
-2509 AGNNSLDGAAGND
+2509 LDGAAGND
-2522 TLNGGDGIDTLVGGI
+2522 TLNGGDGIDTLVGGT

-2606 DGGAGTDILIG
+2606 DGGAGTDTLIG
-2617 GSGDDIY
+2617 GLGNDIY

-2631 TITELANGGTDTIQS
+2631 TITELANEGTDTIQS

-2664 ITAIN
+2664 TAAIN

-2682 GGNNTL
+2682 TGNNTL

-2716 ELANGGTDTIQSSVT
+2716 ELASGGTDTIQSSVT
-2731 YTILA
+2731 LTIA
-2736 ANVENL
+2736 TNVENL

-2755 GGNNV
+2755 GDNNV
-2760 ITGNGGNNTLDGGA
+2760 ITGNTGNNTLDGGA
-2774 GTDTLIGGLG
+2774 GTDTLIGGSG
-2784 DDIYIVDSTTD
+2784 NDIYIVDSTTD
-2795 TITELANAGTDT
+2795 TITELASGGTDT
-2807 IQSSVTYTILAANV
+2807 IQSSVTYTIAAANV
-2821 ENLTLTGTAAINGTG
+2821 ENLTLRGTAAINGTG
-2836 NTGNNVIIGNGAN
+2836 NAGNNVMTGNTGNNT
-2849 NSLNGG
+2849 LDGG
-2855 AGNDRLTGGV
+2855 AGNDRLTGGT
-2865 GKDTLTGGLG
+2865 GNDTLIGGLG
-2875 TDRFDYRTLSDS
+2875 TDRFDYRTLSGS
-2887 VFSNFDVITDFNA
+2887 VFGNFDVITDFNA
-2900 TADLFVVSTT
+2900 TADLFLVSTA
-2910 PTRFPNAGTVATL
+2910 PTRFSNAGSVSTL
-2923 DTAGITAKLTNTVF
+2923 DTTGIAARLTNTVF

-2944 FTFGTGTN
+2944 FTFGT
-2952 TRSFVA
+2952 RSFVA
-2958 INDANAGFNATT
+2958 INDATAGFNATT

-2982 LGLNNFT
+2982 LVLNNFT